1 MTNKKFKKAAMAL
14 ALTACVAAAPLTAN
28 AESSENAVD
37 AQVPAAVD
45 HAGTDT
51 AADAPEAEAPEKKSP
66 PLVTISSETTE
77 AAAPVENQE
86 GDRAEGMLEDRET
99 EDKKITTDVVY
110 DERDITYNE
119 DGTPKTEDASGKVV
133 QKEEDKTPEEPGESE
148 TPKAPEEPG
157 ESETPKAPTEIS
169 SDETITDIVGDAGK
183 EIGTATKK
191 ETTEQETT
199 ITPTGPDSEELVDST
214 VNEDGSV
221 TNRYETSHTADKT
234 TTNTTTG
241 TVTADTKEI
250 FVTDGKGVDLKQEL
264 GKDYQEKLKWDT
276 VDGTSFNGY
285 TVGSMEEDG
294 DRQTYTLTKH
304 TEDTDLEM
312 TGEDIAKLIEAD
324 YTKTENEDGSY
335 TLTKTIKTA
344 AGEQTVYIK
353 VTGNKASKIVDTVL
367 TVDVK
372 KGEHT
377 ETGEVKQDEVKLPN
391 ATDSGLTFKDKDGN
405 DIDVDLNELLKNEK
419 TETVNE
425 NGDKVI
431 TVKDGNKTYEIVYHE
446 TNEYTDAQVKDIG
459 ADKLADLLNSNPA
472 NGTFTVKNGKVCKVV
487 NGEACEI
494 SYDDATK
501 LLKKV
506 QISVTMTDADNQL
519 SKDNGTLEDAKL
531 RAKKDALQKALAEAI
546 YACTGTTVDPS
557 SLSITDEDVSLPEGV
572 DNVVAN
578 RDKLKRTYI
587 YTASDGKQYTFT
599 YKFAY
604 DDTRNNITGFG
615 DDVMKVGYFTGGIH
629 VKSEEDV
636 EAADGKTDHKRAL
649 IESGIFVSGDATA
662 ETNGAYTT
670 ITKDSPLY
678 GLGVDFKTAPKNA
691 VAGSIKSD
699 DTGRIIEYQ
708 TTDGKTIKL
717 SYESVEVPDSN
728 LPSYAPVDG
737 KTNINSKS
745 FTRVTWEAWDLGEI
759 RNEEQADDQW
769 TISSGKDESGGLTY
783 TIVDKKNNVTYDDLI
798 RVGSNRFTKTVEKDG
813 VKTTYTITVEPGN
826 LGEDMT
832 LDKLAERYGVD
843 GTAITVKDGV
853 ASFTRD
859 GKQYQVGYGSQLKIE
874 TVLTTEGTVTT
885 DADQAELLEKI
896 QQMQKD
902 LQDGE
907 ILDVGGYQV
916 TISTS
921 KDEIIEILHK
931 VGETTDF
938 TRLTREELKALLEK
952 EKAEADA
959 AGKSY
964 TGDMDVSHPEYSNK
978 NLYGKPDT
986 GIFATKKKE
995 YLSYDGNYIQHL
1007 ELNATTKAD
1016 LLKDAD
1022 GNVSQT
1028 DCVLVDKK
1036 LEYSDDLDK
1045 LIDSQG
1051 TSVVNL
1057 QDKIGYDI
1065 PMDRYEYAR
1074 TSFSDG
1080 DKLNWNVRNNHPT
1093 ASTYYKVTG
1102 TVAYNQYKPED
1113 GKTKFTQEEA
1123 EALLKKLQEE
1133 GYADASIVAFYS
1145 TEHSHMQTD
1154 ENATYRIYLNKSKLT
1169 SYGYLS
1175 YDSNTCTNAHNWNQ
1189 PMYGLSNRVFN
1200 PDAYCGGYDLGL
1212 TGFRQVDDKTFVA
1225 QGKKTITVSRI
1236 LPATT
1241 LTNNHLTI
1249 TDSAQKADTGSGVS
1263 GRYNYTTTV
1272 SGSRVNYSALGTAT
1286 HETWKEAAQQTTERT
1301 GEQGDGTLSYTYRS
1315 TQDASVDAESAHKE
1329 ETVVRH
1335 GTADYE
1341 YTYTAS
1347 KDEVEITTDSRTETT
1362 TPETPETPDTPVSPE
1377 DPTTPPVQDA
1387 TPDAPAET
1395 PVTPENPADSPVQ
1408 DATPDAAPAAAA
1420 TATRLPQTGVNWIAA
1435 LAMSLSGLT
1444 LMAAG
1449 AFTSLFRK
1457 SKH

>member
-14 ALTACVAAAPLTAN
+14 ALTACVAATPLAAN
-28 AESSENAVD
+28 AETPENAVP
-37 AQVPAAVD
+37 VENKERS
-45 HAGTDT
+45 
-51 AADAPEAEAPEKKSP
+51 EAETPAQQA
-66 PLVTISSETTE
+66 SESANT
-77 AAAPVENQE
+77 APVENQE
-86 GDRAEGMLEDRET
+86 HKNAEGILEDRET
-99 EDKKITTDVVY
+99 EDKKITTDVEY
-110 DERDITYNE
+110 TDREFTYNE
-119 DGTPKTEDASGKVV
+119 DGTVKSEESSGPIV
-133 QKEEDKTPEEPGESE
+133 QKEMDKSTEAASGETAGEGKDSEGSAETPEAGETTE
-148 TPKAPEEPG
+148 EGKGIKAPDADISEPV
-157 ESETPKAPTEIS
+157 K
-169 SDETITDIVGDAGK
+169 DAEGK
-183 EIGTATKK
+183 IIGTASK
-191 ETTEQETT
+191 EERTEQETT
-199 ITPTGPDSEELVDST
+199 ITPTSPDSEKLVDST
-214 VNEDGSV
+214 VNPDGSV
-221 TNRYETSHTADKT
+221 TNRYETSHAADKT

-250 FVTDGKGVDLKQEL
+250 FVTDGKEVDLKQEL

-312 TGEDIAKLIEAD
+312 TGEDLAKLLEAD
-324 YTKTENEDGSY
+324 YTKTENDDGSY
-335 TLTKTIKTA
+335 TLTKSIRTS
-344 AGEQTVYIK
+344 AGEQTVYIT
-353 VTGNKASKIVDTVL
+353 VTGNKATRTVDTTL
-367 TVDVK
+367 KVDVK
-372 KGEHT
+372 KSEHT
-377 ETGEVKQDEVKLPN
+377 GSAEVKQDDVTLPN
-391 ATDSGLTFKDKDGN
+391 KTDKTLTFTDKDN
-405 DIDVDLNELLKNEK
+405 NTFSVDLDELLQKQDK
-419 TETVNE
+419 TESTNAA
-425 NGDKVI
+425 GDKVI
-431 TVKDGNKTYEIVYHE
+431 TVKDGSKTYEIVYHE
-446 TNEYTDAQVKDIG
+446 TSEYADAQVKDMS
-459 ADKLADLLNSNPA
+459 ADELAKLLNSNPG
-472 NGTFTVKNGKVCKVV
+472 NGTFTVKDGKVCKVV

-494 SYDDATK
+494 SYDDASQ

-519 SKDNGTLEDAKL
+519 SKDNGTLEDAEL
-531 RAKKDALQKALAEAI
+531 RAKKAALQKALAEAI
-546 YACTGTTVDPS
+546 EACTGTKVDPA
-557 SLSITDEDVSLPEGV
+557 SLTLTDEDVSFPKE
-572 DNVVAN
+572 NISAN
-578 RDKLKRTYI
+578 KDVLNRTYV
-587 YTASDGKQYTFT
+587 YTASDGKKYTFT
-599 YKFAY
+599 YNFVYNDKPSSVSGAGY
-604 DDTRNNITGFG
+604 KGA
-615 DDVMKVGYFTGGIH
+615 GYFMDGIH
-629 VKSEEDV
+629 VGTEEIVAD
-636 EAADGKTDHKRAL
+636 ADGKTDHKSTL
-649 IESGIFVSGDATA
+649 IESGVFVSGNATTDA
-662 ETNGAYTT
+662 NGAYTT

-691 VAGSIKSD
+691 VAGSIKYD

-708 TTDGKTIKL
+708 TIDGKTIKL
-717 SYESVEVPDSN
+717 SYESVKVPDSN

-737 KTNINSKS
+737 KTNINSQS

-798 RVGSNRFTKTVEKDG
+798 RVGSNSYTKTVTDENG

-826 LGEDMT
+826 LDEDMT
-832 LDKLAERYGVD
+832 LAKLAERYGVEAA
-843 GTAITVKDGV
+843 AITVKDGV
-853 ASFTRD
+853 ASFTKD

-978 NLYGKPDT
+978 NLYGRPDT

-1093 ASTYYKVTG
+1093 ASTYYKVSG
-1102 TVAYNQYKPED
+1102 TVAYNQYKLED
-1113 GKTKFTQEEA
+1113 GTSELTKEQA
-1123 EALLKKLQEE
+1123 EALLKQLQAE
-1133 GYADASIVAFYS
+1133 GYADASIVTFYT
-1145 TEHSHMQTD
+1145 TEHEHQQT
-1154 ENATYRIYLNKSKLT
+1154 ERNASYRIYLNKSELI

-1189 PMYGLSNRVFN
+1189 AMYGLSKNKYFN
-1200 PDAYCGGYDLGL
+1200 SDAYCGGYDLGL
-1212 TGFRQVDDKTFVA
+1212 TGFRQVEDGTFVA

-1301 GEQGDGTLSYTYRS
+1301 GEQVDGTLSYTYRS

-1377 DPTTPPVQDA
+1377 GPTTPPVQDA
-1387 TPDAPAET
+1387 TPDDAET
-1395 PVTPENPADSPVQ
+1395 PVTPENPANPSVQ
-1408 DATPDAAPAAAA
+1408 DATPDTVAA
-1420 TATRLPQTGVNWIAA
+1420 LPKTGVNWTAA
-1435 LAMSLSGLT
+1435 LAMALSGMALT
-1444 LMAAG
+1444 VAG
-1449 AFTSLFRK
+1449 AFTSLFAK

>member
-14 ALTACVAAAPLTAN
+14 ALTACVAATPLAAN
-28 AESSENAVD
+28 AETPENAVP
-37 AQVPAAVD
+37 VENKERS
-45 HAGTDT
+45 
-51 AADAPEAEAPEKKSP
+51 EAETPAQQA
-66 PLVTISSETTE
+66 SESANT
-77 AAAPVENQE
+77 APVENQE
-86 GDRAEGMLEDRET
+86 HENAEGILEDRET
-99 EDKKITTDVVY
+99 EDKKITTDVEY
-110 DERDITYNE
+110 TDREFTYNE
-119 DGTPKTEDASGKVV
+119 DGTVKSEESSGDIV
-133 QKEEDKTPEEPGESE
+133 QKEMDKSTEAASGETTEEGKGIEAPDADISE
-148 TPKAPEEPG
+148 PVK
-157 ESETPKAPTEIS
+157 
-169 SDETITDIVGDAGK
+169 DAEGK
-183 EIGTATKK
+183 VIGTASK
-191 ETTEQETT
+191 EERTEQETT
-199 ITPTGPDSEELVDST
+199 ITPTSPDSEKLVDST
-214 VNEDGSV
+214 VNPDGSV

-250 FVTDGKGVDLKQEL
+250 FVTDGKEVDLKQEL

-304 TEDTDLEM
+304 TEDTNLEM
-312 TGEDIAKLIEAD
+312 TGEDLAKLLEAD
-324 YTKTENEDGSY
+324 YTKTENDDGSY
-335 TLTKTIKTA
+335 TLTKSIRTS
-344 AGEQTVYIK
+344 AGEQTVYIT
-353 VTGNKASKIVDTVL
+353 VTGNKATRTVDTTL
-367 TVDVK
+367 KVDVK
-372 KGEHT
+372 KSEHT
-377 ETGEVKQDEVKLPN
+377 GSAEVKQDDVMLPN
-391 ATDSGLTFKDKDGN
+391 KTDKTLTFTDKN
-405 DIDVDLNELLKNEK
+405 SNTFHVDLDGLLQNPDK
-419 TETVNE
+419 TESTNAA
-425 NGDKVI
+425 GDKVI
-431 TVKDGNKTYEIVYHE
+431 TVKDGSKTYEIIYHE
-446 TNEYTDAQVKDIG
+446 TNEYTDAQVKDLS
-459 ADKLADLLNSNPA
+459 ADELAGLLNSNSA
-472 NGTFTVKNGKVCKVV
+472 NGEFIVKDGKVCKVV

-494 SYDDATK
+494 SYDDASQ

-519 SKDNGTLEDAKL
+519 SKDNGTLEDAEL
-531 RAKKDALQKALAEAI
+531 RAKKAALQKALADAI
-546 YACTGTTVDPS
+546 EACTGTKVDPA
-557 SLSITDEDVSLPEGV
+557 SLTLTDEDVSFPKE
-572 DNVVAN
+572 NISAN
-578 RDKLKRTYI
+578 KDVLNRTYV
-587 YTASDGKQYTFT
+587 YTASDGKKYTFT
-599 YKFAY
+599 YNFVYNDKPSSVSGAGY
-604 DDTRNNITGFG
+604 KGA
-615 DDVMKVGYFTGGIH
+615 GYFMDGIH
-629 VKSEEDV
+629 VGTEEIVAD
-636 EAADGKTDHKRAL
+636 ADGKTDHKSTL
-649 IESGIFVSGDATA
+649 IESGVFVSGNATTDA
-662 ETNGAYTT
+662 NGAYTT

-691 VAGSIKSD
+691 VAGSIKYD

-769 TISSGKDESGGLTY
+769 TISSGKDESGSLTY

-798 RVGSNRFTKTVEKDG
+798 RVGSNSYTKTVTDENG
-813 VKTTYTITVEPGN
+813 VKTTYTVTVEPGS
-826 LGEDMT
+826 LSESRALT
-832 LDKLAERYGVD
+832 ELAERYGVD
-843 GTAITVKDGV
+843 AAAITVKDGV

-885 DADQAELLEKI
+885 DADQADLLEKI

-952 EKAEADA
+952 EKSEADA

-1093 ASTYYKVTG
+1093 ASTYYKVSG
-1102 TVAYNQYKPED
+1102 TVAYNQYKPAD
-1113 GKTKFTQEEA
+1113 GTSDLTKEQA
-1123 EALLKKLQEE
+1123 EALLKQLQAE
-1133 GYADASIVAFYS
+1133 GYADASIVTFYT
-1145 TEHSHMQTD
+1145 TEHEHQQT
-1154 ENATYRIYLNKSKLT
+1154 ERNASYRIYLNKSELI

-1189 PMYGLSNRVFN
+1189 AMYGLSNKYFN

-1212 TGFRQVDDKTFVA
+1212 TGFRQVEDGTFVA

-1362 TPETPETPDTPVSPE
+1362 TPETPDTPDTPVSPE
-1377 DPTTPPVQDA
+1377 GPTTPPVQDA
-1387 TPDAPAET
+1387 TPDDAEM
-1395 PVTPENPADSPVQ
+1395 PVTPENPANPSVQ
-1408 DATPDAAPAAAA
+1408 DATPDTVAA
-1420 TATRLPQTGVNWIAA
+1420 LPKTGVNWFTA
-1435 LAMSLSGLT
+1435 LAMALSGMALT
-1444 LMAAG
+1444 VAG
-1449 AFTSLFRK
+1449 AFTSLFAK

>member
-14 ALTACVAAAPLTAN
+14 ALTACVAVTPLAAN
-28 AESSENAVD
+28 AETPENAVP
-37 AQVPAAVD
+37 VENKERS
-45 HAGTDT
+45 
-51 AADAPEAEAPEKKSP
+51 EAETPTQQA
-66 PLVTISSETTE
+66 SESANT
-77 AAAPVENQE
+77 APVENQE
-86 GDRAEGMLEDRET
+86 HENAEGILEDRET
-99 EDKKITTDVVY
+99 EDKKITTDVEY
-110 DERDITYNE
+110 TDREFTYNE
-119 DGTPKTEDASGKVV
+119 DGTVKSEESSGDIV
-133 QKEEDKTPEEPGESE
+133 QKEMDKSTEAASGETTEEGKGI
-148 TPKAPEEPG
+148 KAPDADISEPV
-157 ESETPKAPTEIS
+157 K
-169 SDETITDIVGDAGK
+169 DAEGK
-183 EIGTATKK
+183 IIGTASK
-191 ETTEQETT
+191 EERTEQETT
-199 ITPTGPDSEELVDST
+199 ITPTSPDSEKLVDST
-214 VNEDGSV
+214 VNPDGSV

-250 FVTDGKGVDLKQEL
+250 FVTDGKEVDLKQEL
-264 GKDYQEKLKWDT
+264 GEDYQEKLKWDT

-312 TGEDIAKLIEAD
+312 TGEDLAKLLEAD
-324 YTKTENEDGSY
+324 YTKTENDDGSY
-335 TLTKTIKTA
+335 TLTKSIRTS
-344 AGEQTVYIK
+344 AGEQTVYIT
-353 VTGNKASKIVDTVL
+353 VTGNKATRTVDTTL
-367 TVDVK
+367 KVDVK
-372 KGEHT
+372 KGEHSGT
-377 ETGEVKQDEVKLPN
+377 ADVKQDDVTLPN
-391 ATDSGLTFKDKDGN
+391 KTDKTLTFTDKN
-405 DIDVDLNELLKNEK
+405 SNTFNVDLDELLQKPDK
-419 TETVNE
+419 TESTNAA
-425 NGDKVI
+425 GDKVI
-431 TVKDGNKTYEIVYHE
+431 TVKDGSKTYEIIYHE
-446 TNEYTDAQVKDIG
+446 TNEYTDAQVKDLS
-459 ADKLADLLNSNPA
+459 ADELAGLLNSNSA
-472 NGTFTVKNGKVCKVV
+472 NGEFIVKDGKVCKVV

-494 SYDDATK
+494 SYDDATQ

-519 SKDNGTLEDAKL
+519 SKDNGTLEDAEL
-531 RAKKDALQKALAEAI
+531 RAKKAALQKALADAI
-546 YACTGTTVDPS
+546 EACTGTKVDPS
-557 SLSITDEDVSLPEGV
+557 SLNITDEDVSLPEGV
-572 DNVVAN
+572 ENVFKN
-578 RDKLKRTYI
+578 KDMLKRTYI

-599 YKFAY
+599 YNFVYNDKPSSVSGAGY
-604 DDTRNNITGFG
+604 KGA
-615 DDVMKVGYFTGGIH
+615 GYFMDGIH
-629 VKSEEDV
+629 VGTEEIVAD
-636 EAADGKTDHKRAL
+636 ADGKTDHKSTL
-649 IESGIFVSGDATA
+649 IESGVFVSGNATTDA
-662 ETNGAYTT
+662 NGAYTT

-691 VAGSIKSD
+691 VAGSIKYD

-717 SYESVEVPDSN
+717 SYESVKVPDSN

-737 KTNINSKS
+737 KTNINSQS

-798 RVGSNRFTKTVEKDG
+798 RVGSNSYTKTVTDENG

-826 LGEDMT
+826 LDEDMT
-832 LDKLAERYGVD
+832 LAKLAERYGVEAA
-843 GTAITVKDGV
+843 AITVKDGV
-853 ASFTRD
+853 ASFTKD

-978 NLYGKPDT
+978 NLYGRPDT

-1093 ASTYYKVTG
+1093 ASTYYKVSG
-1102 TVAYNQYKPED
+1102 TVAYNQYKLED
-1113 GKTKFTQEEA
+1113 GTSELTKEQA
-1123 EALLKKLQEE
+1123 EALLKQLQAE
-1133 GYADASIVAFYS
+1133 GYADASIVTFYT
-1145 TEHSHMQTD
+1145 TEHEHQQT
-1154 ENATYRIYLNKSKLT
+1154 ERNASYRIYLNKSELI

-1189 PMYGLSNRVFN
+1189 AMYGLSKNKYFN
-1200 PDAYCGGYDLGL
+1200 SDAYCGGYDLGL
-1212 TGFRQVDDKTFVA
+1212 TGFRQVEDGTFVA

-1301 GEQGDGTLSYTYRS
+1301 GEQVDGTLSYTYRS

-1377 DPTTPPVQDA
+1377 GPTTPPVQDA
-1387 TPDAPAET
+1387 TPDDAET
-1395 PVTPENPADSPVQ
+1395 PVTPENPANPSVQ
-1408 DATPDAAPAAAA
+1408 DATPDTVAA
-1420 TATRLPQTGVNWIAA
+1420 LPKTGVNWTAA
-1435 LAMSLSGLT
+1435 LAMALSGMALT
-1444 LMAAG
+1444 VAG
-1449 AFTSLFRK
+1449 AFTSLFAK

>member
-14 ALTACVAAAPLTAN
+14 ALTACVAATPLAAN
-28 AESSENAVD
+28 AETPENAVP
-37 AQVPAAVD
+37 VENKERS
-45 HAGTDT
+45 
-51 AADAPEAEAPEKKSP
+51 EAETPAQQA
-66 PLVTISSETTE
+66 SESANT
-77 AAAPVENQE
+77 APVENQE
-86 GDRAEGMLEDRET
+86 HENAEGILEDRET
-99 EDKKITTDVVY
+99 EDKKITTDVEY
-110 DERDITYNE
+110 TDREFTYNE
-119 DGTPKTEDASGKVV
+119 DGTVKSEESSGDIV
-133 QKEEDKTPEEPGESE
+133 QKEMDKSTEAASGETAGEGKDSEGSAETPEAGETTEEGKGIDAPDADISEPV
-148 TPKAPEEPG
+148 K
-157 ESETPKAPTEIS
+157 
-169 SDETITDIVGDAGK
+169 DAEGK
-183 EIGTATKK
+183 IIGTASK
-191 ETTEQETT
+191 EERTEQETT
-199 ITPTGPDSEELVDST
+199 ITPTSPDSEKLVDST
-214 VNEDGSV
+214 VNPDGSV

-241 TVTADTKEI
+241 TVTADTKET
-250 FVTDGKGVDLKQEL
+250 FVTDGKEVDLKQEL
-264 GKDYQEKLKWDT
+264 GEDYQEKLKWDT
-276 VDGTSFNGY
+276 VDGTSFNDY

-312 TGEDIAKLIEAD
+312 TGEDLAKLLEAD
-324 YTKTENEDGSY
+324 YTKTENDDGSY
-335 TLTKTIKTA
+335 TLTKSIRTS
-344 AGEQTVYIK
+344 AGEQTVYIT
-353 VTGNKASKIVDTVL
+353 VTGNKATRTVDTTL
-367 TVDVK
+367 KVDVK
-372 KGEHT
+372 KSEHT
-377 ETGEVKQDEVKLPN
+377 GSAEVKQDDVMLPN
-391 ATDSGLTFKDKDGN
+391 KTDKTLAFTDKNSNTFH
-405 DIDVDLNELLKNEK
+405 VDLDELLQKPDK
-419 TETVNE
+419 TESTNAA
-425 NGDKVI
+425 GDKVI
-431 TVKDGNKTYEIVYHE
+431 TVKDGSKTYEIIYHE
-446 TNEYTDAQVKDIG
+446 TNEYTDAQVKDLS
-459 ADKLADLLNSNPA
+459 ADELAGLLNSNSA
-472 NGTFTVKNGKVCKVV
+472 NGEFIAKDGKVCKVV

-494 SYDDATK
+494 SYNDATK

-557 SLSITDEDVSLPEGV
+557 SLPITDEDVSLPEGV

-578 RDKLKRTYI
+578 RDKLKRTYT

-649 IESGIFVSGDATA
+649 IESGIFVSGNATTDA
-662 ETNGAYTT
+662 NGAYTT

-691 VAGSIKSD
+691 VAGSIKYD

-798 RVGSNRFTKTVEKDG
+798 RVGSNSYTKTVTDENG
-813 VKTTYTITVEPGN
+813 VKTTYTVTVEPGS
-826 LGEDMT
+826 LSESRALT
-832 LDKLAERYGVD
+832 ELAERYGVD
-843 GTAITVKDGV
+843 AAAITVKDGV

-1093 ASTYYKVTG
+1093 ASTYYKVSG
-1102 TVAYNQYKPED
+1102 TVAYNQYKPAD
-1113 GKTKFTQEEA
+1113 GTSDLTKEQA
-1123 EALLKKLQEE
+1123 EALLKQLQAE
-1133 GYADASIVAFYS
+1133 GYADASIVTFYT
-1145 TEHSHMQTD
+1145 TEHEHQQT
-1154 ENATYRIYLNKSKLT
+1154 ERNASYRIYLNKSELI

-1189 PMYGLSNRVFN
+1189 AMYGLSNKYFN

-1212 TGFRQVDDKTFVA
+1212 TGFRQVEDGTFVA

-1362 TPETPETPDTPVSPE
+1362 TPETPDTPDTPDTPVSPE
-1377 DPTTPPVQDA
+1377 GPTTPPVQDV
-1387 TPDAPAET
+1387 TPDEAET
-1395 PVTPENPADSPVQ
+1395 PVNPENPANPSVQ
-1408 DATPDAAPAAAA
+1408 DATPDSTVAA
-1420 TATRLPQTGVNWIAA
+1420 LPKTGVNWFTA
-1435 LAMSLSGLT
+1435 LAMALSGMALT
-1444 LMAAG
+1444 VAG
-1449 AFTSLFRK
+1449 AFTSLFAK

>member
-14 ALTACVAAAPLTAN
+14 ALTACVAATPLAAN
-28 AESSENAVD
+28 AETPENAVP
-37 AQVPAAVD
+37 VENKESS
-45 HAGTDT
+45 
-51 AADAPEAEAPEKKSP
+51 EAETPAQQA
-66 PLVTISSETTE
+66 SESANT
-77 AAAPVENQE
+77 APVENQE
-86 GDRAEGMLEDRET
+86 HENAEGILEDRET
-99 EDKKITTDVVY
+99 EDKKITTDVEY
-110 DERDITYNE
+110 TDREFTYNE
-119 DGTPKTEDASGKVV
+119 DGTVKSEESSGDIV
-133 QKEEDKTPEEPGESE
+133 QKEMDKSTEAASGETAGEGKDSEGSAKTPEAGETTEEGKGIEAPDADISEPV
-148 TPKAPEEPG
+148 K
-157 ESETPKAPTEIS
+157 
-169 SDETITDIVGDAGK
+169 DAEGK
-183 EIGTATKK
+183 IIGTASK
-191 ETTEQETT
+191 EERTEQETT
-199 ITPTGPDSEELVDST
+199 ITPTSPDSEKLVDST
-214 VNEDGSV
+214 VNPDGSV

-312 TGEDIAKLIEAD
+312 TGEDLAKLLEAD
-324 YTKTENEDGSY
+324 YTKTENDDGSY
-335 TLTKTIKTA
+335 TLTKSIRTS
-344 AGEQTVYIK
+344 AGEQTVYIT
-353 VTGNKASKIVDTVL
+353 VTGNKATRTVDTTL
-367 TVDVK
+367 KVDVK
-372 KGEHT
+372 KSEHT
-377 ETGEVKQDEVKLPN
+377 GSAEVKQDDVMLPN
-391 ATDSGLTFKDKDGN
+391 KTDKTLAFTDKNSNTFH
-405 DIDVDLNELLKNEK
+405 VDLDELLQNPAK
-419 TETVNE
+419 TESTNAA
-425 NGDKVI
+425 GDKVI
-431 TVKDGNKTYEIVYHE
+431 TVKDGSKTYEIIYHE
-446 TNEYTDAQVKDIG
+446 TNEYTDAQVKDLS
-459 ADKLADLLNSNPA
+459 ADELAGLLNSNSA
-472 NGTFTVKNGKVCKVV
+472 NGEFIAKDGKVCKVV

-494 SYDDATK
+494 SYNDATK

-557 SLSITDEDVSLPEGV
+557 SLNITDEDISLPEGV

-578 RDKLKRTYI
+578 RDKLKRTYT

-615 DDVMKVGYFTGGIH
+615 DDVMKAGYFTGGIH
-629 VKSEEDV
+629 VKPEEDV

-649 IESGIFVSGDATA
+649 IESGIFVSGNATTDA
-662 ETNGAYTT
+662 NGAYTT

-691 VAGSIKSD
+691 VAGSIKYD

-798 RVGSNRFTKTVEKDG
+798 RVGSNSYTKTVTDENG
-813 VKTTYTITVEPGN
+813 VKTTYTVTVEPGS
-826 LGEDMT
+826 LSESRALT
-832 LDKLAERYGVD
+832 ELAERYGVD
-843 GTAITVKDGV
+843 AAAITVKDGV
-853 ASFTRD
+853 ASFTKD

-1093 ASTYYKVTG
+1093 ASTYYKVSG
-1102 TVAYNQYKPED
+1102 TVAYNQYKPAD
-1113 GKTKFTQEEA
+1113 GTSDLTKEQA
-1123 EALLKKLQEE
+1123 EALLEQLRAE
-1133 GYADASIVAFYS
+1133 GYADASIVTFYT
-1145 TEHSHMQTD
+1145 TEHEHQQT
-1154 ENATYRIYLNKSKLT
+1154 ERNASYRIYLNKSELI

-1189 PMYGLSNRVFN
+1189 AMYGLSNKYFN

-1212 TGFRQVDDKTFVA
+1212 TGFRQVEDGTFVA

-1362 TPETPETPDTPVSPE
+1362 TPETPDTPDPDTPDTPVSPE

-1387 TPDAPAET
+1387 TPDDAET
-1395 PVTPENPADSPVQ
+1395 PVNPENPANPPVQ
-1408 DATPDAAPAAAA
+1408 DATPDSTVAA
-1420 TATRLPQTGVNWIAA
+1420 LPKTGVNWFTA
-1435 LAMSLSGLT
+1435 LAMALSGMALT
-1444 LMAAG
+1444 VAG
-1449 AFTSLFRK
+1449 AFTSLFAK

>member
-14 ALTACVAAAPLTAN
+14 ALTACVAATPLAAN
-28 AESSENAVD
+28 AETPENAVP
-37 AQVPAAVD
+37 VENKERS
-45 HAGTDT
+45 
-51 AADAPEAEAPEKKSP
+51 EAETPAQQASKSAN
-66 PLVTISSETTE
+66 T
-77 AAAPVENQE
+77 APVENQE
-86 GDRAEGMLEDRET
+86 HKNAEGILEDRET
-99 EDKKITTDVVY
+99 EDKKITTDVEY
-110 DERDITYNE
+110 TDREFTYNE
-119 DGTPKTEDASGKVV
+119 DGTVKSEESSGPIV
-133 QKEEDKTPEEPGESE
+133 QKEMDKSTEAASGETAGEGKDSEGFAKTPEAGETTEEGKGIEAPDADISEPV
-148 TPKAPEEPG
+148 K
-157 ESETPKAPTEIS
+157 
-169 SDETITDIVGDAGK
+169 DAEGK
-183 EIGTATKK
+183 IIGTASK
-191 ETTEQETT
+191 EERTEQETT
-199 ITPTGPDSEELVDST
+199 ITPTSPDSEKLVDST
-214 VNEDGSV
+214 VNPDGSV

-250 FVTDGKGVDLKQEL
+250 FVTDGKEVDLKQEL

-304 TEDTDLEM
+304 TKDTDLEM
-312 TGEDIAKLIEAD
+312 TGEDLAKLLEAD
-324 YTKTENEDGSY
+324 YTKTENDDGSY
-335 TLTKTIKTA
+335 TLTKSIRTS
-344 AGEQTVYIK
+344 AGEQTVYIT
-353 VTGNKASKIVDTVL
+353 VTGNKATRTVDTTL
-367 TVDVK
+367 KVDVK
-372 KGEHT
+372 KSEHSGT
-377 ETGEVKQDEVKLPN
+377 ADVKQDDVTLPN
-391 ATDSGLTFKDKDGN
+391 KTDKTLTFTDKDN
-405 DIDVDLNELLKNEK
+405 NTFSVDLDELLQKQDK
-419 TETVNE
+419 TESTNAA
-425 NGDKVI
+425 GDKVI
-431 TVKDGNKTYEIVYHE
+431 TVKDGSKTYEIVYHE
-446 TNEYTDAQVKDIG
+446 TSEYADAQVKDMS
-459 ADKLADLLNSNPA
+459 ADELAKLLNSNPG
-472 NGTFTVKNGKVCKVV
+472 NGTFTVKDGKVCKVV

-494 SYDDATK
+494 SYDDASQ

-519 SKDNGTLEDAKL
+519 SKDNGTLEDAEL
-531 RAKKDALQKALAEAI
+531 RAKKAALQKALADAI
-546 YACTGTTVDPS
+546 EACTGTKVDPA
-557 SLSITDEDVSLPEGV
+557 SLTLTDEDVSFPKE
-572 DNVVAN
+572 NISAN
-578 RDKLKRTYI
+578 KDVLNRTYV
-587 YTASDGKQYTFT
+587 YTASDGKKYTFT
-599 YKFAY
+599 YNFVYNDKPSSVSGAGY
-604 DDTRNNITGFG
+604 KGA
-615 DDVMKVGYFTGGIH
+615 GYFMDGIH
-629 VKSEEDV
+629 VGTEEIVAD
-636 EAADGKTDHKRAL
+636 ADGKTDHKSTL
-649 IESGIFVSGDATA
+649 IESGVFVSGNATTDA
-662 ETNGAYTT
+662 NGAYTT
-670 ITKDSPLY
+670 INKDSPLY

-691 VAGSIKSD
+691 VAGSIKYD

-798 RVGSNRFTKTVEKDG
+798 RVGSNSYTKTVTDENG

-826 LGEDMT
+826 LDEDMT
-832 LDKLAERYGVD
+832 LAKLAERYGVEAA
-843 GTAITVKDGV
+843 AITVKDGV
-853 ASFTRD
+853 ASFTKD

-978 NLYGKPDT
+978 NLYGRPDT

-1093 ASTYYKVTG
+1093 ASTYYKVSG
-1102 TVAYNQYKPED
+1102 TVAYNQYKLED
-1113 GKTKFTQEEA
+1113 GTSELTKEQA
-1123 EALLKKLQEE
+1123 EALLKQLQAE
-1133 GYADASIVAFYS
+1133 GYADASIVTFYT
-1145 TEHSHMQTD
+1145 TEHEHQQT
-1154 ENATYRIYLNKSKLT
+1154 ERNASYRIYLNKSELI

-1189 PMYGLSNRVFN
+1189 AMYGLSKNKYFN
-1200 PDAYCGGYDLGL
+1200 SDAYCGGYDLGL
-1212 TGFRQVDDKTFVA
+1212 TGFRQVEDGTFVA

-1301 GEQGDGTLSYTYRS
+1301 GEQVDGTLSYTYRS

-1377 DPTTPPVQDA
+1377 GPTTPPVQDA
-1387 TPDAPAET
+1387 TPDDAET
-1395 PVTPENPADSPVQ
+1395 PVTPENPANPSVQ
-1408 DATPDAAPAAAA
+1408 DATPDTVAA
-1420 TATRLPQTGVNWIAA
+1420 LPKTGVNWTAA
-1435 LAMSLSGLT
+1435 LAMALSGMALT
-1444 LMAAG
+1444 VAG
-1449 AFTSLFRK
+1449 AFTSLFAK

>member
-14 ALTACVAAAPLTAN
+14 ALTACVAATPLAAN
-28 AESSENAVD
+28 AETPENAVP
-37 AQVPAAVD
+37 VENKERS
-45 HAGTDT
+45 
-51 AADAPEAEAPEKKSP
+51 EAETPAQQA
-66 PLVTISSETTE
+66 SESANT
-77 AAAPVENQE
+77 APVENQE
-86 GDRAEGMLEDRET
+86 HENAEGILEDRET
-99 EDKKITTDVVY
+99 EDKKITTDVEY
-110 DERDITYNE
+110 TDREFTYNE
-119 DGTPKTEDASGKVV
+119 DGTVKSEESSGDIV
-133 QKEEDKTPEEPGESE
+133 QKEMDKSTEAASGETAGEGKDSEGSAETPEAGETTEEGKGIEAPDADISEPV
-148 TPKAPEEPG
+148 K
-157 ESETPKAPTEIS
+157 
-169 SDETITDIVGDAGK
+169 DAEGK
-183 EIGTATKK
+183 IIGTASK
-191 ETTEQETT
+191 EERTEQETT
-199 ITPTGPDSEELVDST
+199 ITPTSPDSEKLVDST
-214 VNEDGSV
+214 VNPDGSV

-285 TVGSMEEDG
+285 TVGSMEEAG

-312 TGEDIAKLIEAD
+312 TGEDLAKLLEAD
-324 YTKTENEDGSY
+324 YTKTENDDGSY
-335 TLTKTIKTA
+335 TLTKSIRTS
-344 AGEQTVYIK
+344 AGEQTVYIT
-353 VTGNKASKIVDTVL
+353 VTGNKATRTVDTTL
-367 TVDVK
+367 KVDVK
-372 KGEHT
+372 KSEHT
-377 ETGEVKQDEVKLPN
+377 GSAEVKQDDVMLPN
-391 ATDSGLTFKDKDGN
+391 KTDKTLAFTDKNSNTFH
-405 DIDVDLNELLKNEK
+405 VDLDELLQKPDK
-419 TETVNE
+419 TESTNAA
-425 NGDKVI
+425 GDKVI
-431 TVKDGNKTYEIVYHE
+431 TVKDGSKTYEIIYHE
-446 TNEYTDAQVKDIG
+446 TNEYTDAQVKDLS
-459 ADKLADLLNSNPA
+459 ADELAGLLNSNSA
-472 NGTFTVKNGKVCKVV
+472 NGEFIAKDGKVCKVV
-487 NGEACEI
+487 NGETCEI
-494 SYDDATK
+494 SYNDATK
-501 LLKKV
+501 LLKKI

-557 SLSITDEDVSLPEGV
+557 SLPITDEDVSLPEGV
-572 DNVVAN
+572 DNVSAN
-578 RDKLKRTYI
+578 KDKLKRTYT

-649 IESGIFVSGDATA
+649 IESGIFVSGDATTDA
-662 ETNGAYTT
+662 NGAYTT

-691 VAGSIKSD
+691 VAGSIKYD

-708 TTDGKTIKL
+708 TTNGKTIKL

-759 RNEEQADDQW
+759 HNEEQADDQW
-769 TISSGKDESGGLTY
+769 TLSSDKDESGSLTY
-783 TIVDKKNNVTYDDLI
+783 TIVDKKNNVTYDDLV
-798 RVGSNRFTKTVEKDG
+798 RVGSNSYTKTVTDENG

-826 LGEDMT
+826 LGEDMA
-832 LDKLAERYGVD
+832 LAKLAERYGVD
-843 GTAITVKDGV
+843 RTAITVKDGV
-853 ASFTRD
+853 ASFTKD

-1093 ASTYYKVTG
+1093 ASTYYKVSG
-1102 TVAYNQYKPED
+1102 TVAYNQYKPAD
-1113 GKTKFTQEEA
+1113 GTSDLTKEQA
-1123 EALLKKLQEE
+1123 EALLKQLQAE
-1133 GYADASIVAFYS
+1133 GYADASIVTFYT
-1145 TEHSHMQTD
+1145 TEHEHQQT
-1154 ENATYRIYLNKSKLT
+1154 ERNASYRIYLNKSELI

-1189 PMYGLSNRVFN
+1189 AMYGLSNKYFN

-1212 TGFRQVDDKTFVA
+1212 TGFRQVEDGTFVA

-1329 ETVVRH
+1329 ETIVRH

-1362 TPETPETPDTPVSPE
+1362 TPETPDTPDTPDTPVSPE

-1387 TPDAPAET
+1387 TPDEVET
-1395 PVTPENPADSPVQ
+1395 PVNPENPSNPPVQ
-1408 DATPDAAPAAAA
+1408 DATPDSTVAA
-1420 TATRLPQTGVNWIAA
+1420 LPKTGVNWFTA
-1435 LAMSLSGLT
+1435 LAMALSGMALT
-1444 LMAAG
+1444 VAG
-1449 AFTSLFRK
+1449 AFTSLFAK

>member
-1 MTNKKFKKAAMAL
+1 MPPRPRLRRKN
-14 ALTACVAAAPLTAN
+14 P
-28 AESSENAVD
+28 
-37 AQVPAAVD
+37 
-45 HAGTDT
+45 
-51 AADAPEAEAPEKKSP
+51 P

-86 GDRAEGMLEDRET
+86 GDQAEGMLEDRET
-99 EDKKITTDVVY
+99 EDKKSTTDVVY

-148 TPKAPEEPG
+148 TPKAP
-157 ESETPKAPTEIS
+157 TEIS
-169 SDETITDIVGDAGK
+169 SDDTTTSIVDDSGK

-199 ITPTGPDSEELVDST
+199 ITPTGPDSEKLVDST
-214 VNEDGSV
+214 VNPDGSV

-241 TVTADTKEI
+241 TVTADTNET
-250 FVTDGKGVDLKQEL
+250 FVTDGKEVDLKQEL
-264 GKDYQEKLKWDT
+264 GEDYQEKLKWDT

-312 TGEDIAKLIEAD
+312 TGEDLAKLIEAD

-391 ATDSGLTFKDKDGN
+391 ATDSGLTFKDKNGN
-405 DIDVDLNELLKNEK
+405 DIDVDLNELLKKEK

-446 TNEYTDAQVKDIG
+446 TNEYTDAQVKDMG
-459 ADKLADLLNSNPA
+459 ADNLADLLNSNPA

-494 SYDDATK
+494 SYNDATK

-557 SLSITDEDVSLPEGV
+557 SLNITDEDVSLPEGV

-615 DDVMKVGYFTGGIH
+615 DDVMKAGYFTGGIH
-629 VKSEEDV
+629 VKPEEDV
-636 EAADGKTDHKRAL
+636 EAADGKTDHKRTL

-662 ETNGAYTT
+662 ETSGAYTT

-691 VAGSIKSD
+691 VAGSIKYD

-708 TTDGKTIKL
+708 TTNGKTIKL

-769 TISSGKDESGGLTY
+769 TISSGKDESGSLTY
-783 TIVDKKNNVTYDDLI
+783 TIVDKKNNVTYDDLV
-798 RVGSNRFTKTVEKDG
+798 RVGSNSYTKTVTDENG

-826 LGEDMT
+826 LDEDMT
-832 LDKLAERYGVD
+832 LAKLAERYDVD

-853 ASFTRD
+853 ASFTKD

-978 NLYGKPDT
+978 NLHGKPDT

-1093 ASTYYKVTG
+1093 ASTYYKVSG
-1102 TVAYNQYKPED
+1102 TVAYNQYKPAD
-1113 GKTKFTQEEA
+1113 GTSDLTKEQA
-1123 EALLKKLQEE
+1123 EALLKQLQAE
-1133 GYADASIVAFYS
+1133 GYADASIVTFYT
-1145 TEHSHMQTD
+1145 TEHEHSQT
-1154 ENATYRIYLNKSKLT
+1154 EKNASYRIYLNKSELI

-1189 PMYGLSNRVFN
+1189 AMYGLSNKYFN

-1212 TGFRQVDDKTFVA
+1212 TGFRQVEDGTFVA

-1362 TPETPETPDTPVSPE
+1362 TPETPDTPDTPVSPVSPE
-1377 DPTTPPVQDA
+1377 GPTTPPVQDA

-1395 PVTPENPADSPVQ
+1395 PVTPENPANPPVQ
-1408 DATPDAAPAAAA
+1408 DAAPDAPAS
-1420 TATRLPQTGVNWIAA
+1420 TVSTLPKTGVNWIAA
-1435 LAMSLSGLT
+1435 LAMGLSGLT

-1457 SKH
+1457 SRH

>member
-14 ALTACVAAAPLTAN
+14 ALTACVAATPLAAN
-28 AESSENAVD
+28 AETPENAVP
-37 AQVPAAVD
+37 VENKERS
-45 HAGTDT
+45 
-51 AADAPEAEAPEKKSP
+51 EAETPAQQA
-66 PLVTISSETTE
+66 SESANT
-77 AAAPVENQE
+77 APVENQE
-86 GDRAEGMLEDRET
+86 HENAEGILEDRET
-99 EDKKITTDVVY
+99 EDKKITTDVEY
-110 DERDITYNE
+110 TDREFTYNE
-119 DGTPKTEDASGKVV
+119 DGTVKSEESSGDIV
-133 QKEEDKTPEEPGESE
+133 QKEMDKSTEAASGETTEEGKGIEAPDADISE
-148 TPKAPEEPG
+148 PVK
-157 ESETPKAPTEIS
+157 
-169 SDETITDIVGDAGK
+169 DAEGK
-183 EIGTATKK
+183 IIGTASK
-191 ETTEQETT
+191 EERTEQETT
-199 ITPTGPDSEELVDST
+199 ITPTSPDSEKLVDST
-214 VNEDGSV
+214 VNPDGSV

-250 FVTDGKGVDLKQEL
+250 FVTDGKEVDLKQEL
-264 GKDYQEKLKWDT
+264 GEDYQEKLKWDT

-304 TEDTDLEM
+304 TKDTDLEM
-312 TGEDIAKLIEAD
+312 TGEDLAKLLEAD
-324 YTKTENEDGSY
+324 YTKTENDDGSY
-335 TLTKTIKTA
+335 TLTKSIRTS
-344 AGEQTVYIK
+344 AGEQTVYIT
-353 VTGNKASKIVDTVL
+353 VTGNKATRTVDTTL
-367 TVDVK
+367 KVDVK
-372 KGEHT
+372 KSEHSGT
-377 ETGEVKQDEVKLPN
+377 ADVKQDDVTLPN
-391 ATDSGLTFKDKDGN
+391 KTDKTLTFTDKDN
-405 DIDVDLNELLKNEK
+405 NTFSVDLDELLQKQDK
-419 TETVNE
+419 TESTNAT
-425 NGDKVI
+425 GDKVI
-431 TVKDGNKTYEIVYHE
+431 TVKDGSKTYEIVYHE
-446 TNEYTDAQVKDIG
+446 TSEYADAQVKDMS
-459 ADKLADLLNSNPA
+459 ADELAKLLNSNPG
-472 NGTFTVKNGKVCKVV
+472 NGTFTVKDGKVCKVV

-494 SYDDATK
+494 SYDDASQ

-519 SKDNGTLEDAKL
+519 SKDNGTLEDAEL
-531 RAKKDALQKALAEAI
+531 RAKKAALQKALADAI
-546 YACTGTTVDPS
+546 EACTGTKVDPA
-557 SLSITDEDVSLPEGV
+557 SLTLTDEDVSFPKE
-572 DNVVAN
+572 NISAN
-578 RDKLKRTYI
+578 KDVLNRTYV
-587 YTASDGKQYTFT
+587 YTASDGKKYTFT
-599 YKFAY
+599 YNFVYNDKPSSVSGAGY
-604 DDTRNNITGFG
+604 KGA
-615 DDVMKVGYFTGGIH
+615 GYFMDGIH
-629 VKSEEDV
+629 VGTEEIVAD
-636 EAADGKTDHKRAL
+636 ADGKTDHKSTL
-649 IESGIFVSGDATA
+649 IESGVFVSGNATTDA
-662 ETNGAYTT
+662 NGAYTT

-691 VAGSIKSD
+691 VAGSIKYD

-717 SYESVEVPDSN
+717 SYESVKVPDSN

-737 KTNINSKS
+737 KTNINSQS

-798 RVGSNRFTKTVEKDG
+798 RVGSNSYTKTVTDENG

-826 LGEDMT
+826 LDEDMT
-832 LDKLAERYGVD
+832 LAKLAERYGVEAA
-843 GTAITVKDGV
+843 AITVKDGV
-853 ASFTRD
+853 ASFTKD

-978 NLYGKPDT
+978 NLYGRPDT

-1093 ASTYYKVTG
+1093 ASTYYKVSG
-1102 TVAYNQYKPED
+1102 TVAYNQYKLED
-1113 GKTKFTQEEA
+1113 GTSELTKEQA
-1123 EALLKKLQEE
+1123 EALLKQLQAE
-1133 GYADASIVAFYS
+1133 GYADASIVTFYT
-1145 TEHSHMQTD
+1145 TEHEHQQT
-1154 ENATYRIYLNKSKLT
+1154 ERNASYRIYLNKSELI

-1189 PMYGLSNRVFN
+1189 AMYGLSKNKYFN
-1200 PDAYCGGYDLGL
+1200 SDAYCGGYDLGL
-1212 TGFRQVDDKTFVA
+1212 TGFRQVEDGTFVA

-1301 GEQGDGTLSYTYRS
+1301 GEQVDGTLSYTYRS

-1377 DPTTPPVQDA
+1377 GPTTPPVQDA
-1387 TPDAPAET
+1387 TPDDAET
-1395 PVTPENPADSPVQ
+1395 PVTPENPANPSVQ
-1408 DATPDAAPAAAA
+1408 DATPDTVAA
-1420 TATRLPQTGVNWIAA
+1420 LPKTGVNWTAA
-1435 LAMSLSGLT
+1435 LAMALSGMALT
-1444 LMAAG
+1444 VAG
-1449 AFTSLFRK
+1449 AFTSLFAK

>member
-14 ALTACVAAAPLTAN
+14 ALTACVAATPLAAN
-28 AESSENAVD
+28 AETPENAVP
-37 AQVPAAVD
+37 VENKERS
-45 HAGTDT
+45 
-51 AADAPEAEAPEKKSP
+51 EAETPAQQASKSAN
-66 PLVTISSETTE
+66 T
-77 AAAPVENQE
+77 APVENQE
-86 GDRAEGMLEDRET
+86 HKNAEGILEDRET
-99 EDKKITTDVVY
+99 EDKKITTDVEY
-110 DERDITYNE
+110 TDREFTYNE
-119 DGTPKTEDASGKVV
+119 DGTVKSEESSGHIV
-133 QKEEDKTPEEPGESE
+133 QKEMDKSTEAASGETAGEGKDSEGSAKTPEAGETTEEGKGIEAPDADISEPV
-148 TPKAPEEPG
+148 K
-157 ESETPKAPTEIS
+157 
-169 SDETITDIVGDAGK
+169 DAEGK
-183 EIGTATKK
+183 IIGTASK
-191 ETTEQETT
+191 EERTEQETT
-199 ITPTGPDSEELVDST
+199 ITPTSPDSEKLVDST
-214 VNEDGSV
+214 VNPDGSV

-285 TVGSMEEDG
+285 TVGSMEENG

-304 TEDTDLEM
+304 TEDTDLKM
-312 TGEDIAKLIEAD
+312 TGEDLAKLLEAD
-324 YTKTENEDGSY
+324 YTKTENDDGSY
-335 TLTKTIKTA
+335 TLTKSIRTS
-344 AGEQTVYIK
+344 AGEQTVYIT
-353 VTGNKASKIVDTVL
+353 VTGNKATRTVDTTL
-367 TVDVK
+367 KVDVK
-372 KGEHT
+372 KSEHP
-377 ETGEVKQDEVKLPN
+377 GSAEVKQDDVMLPN
-391 ATDSGLTFKDKDGN
+391 KTDKTLAFTDKNSNTFH
-405 DIDVDLNELLKNEK
+405 VDLDELLQEPDK
-419 TETVNE
+419 TESTNAA
-425 NGDKVI
+425 GDKVI
-431 TVKDGNKTYEIVYHE
+431 TVKDGSKTYEIIYHE
-446 TNEYTDAQVKDIG
+446 TNEYTDAQVKDLS
-459 ADKLADLLNSNPA
+459 ADELAGLLNSNSA
-472 NGTFTVKNGKVCKVV
+472 NGKFIVKDGKVCKVV
-487 NGEACEI
+487 NDEACEI
-494 SYDDATK
+494 SYNNATK

-557 SLSITDEDVSLPEGV
+557 SLPITDEDVSLPEGV
-572 DNVVAN
+572 DNVSAN
-578 RDKLKRTYI
+578 KDKLKRTYT

-599 YKFAY
+599 YRFAY
-604 DDTRNNITGFG
+604 DDTRNHITGFG
-615 DDVMKVGYFTGGIH
+615 DDVKKVGYFTGGIH
-629 VKSEEDV
+629 VKPEEDV
-636 EAADGKTDHKRAL
+636 ETADGKTDHKRTL

-691 VAGSIKSD
+691 VAGSIKYD

-708 TTDGKTIKL
+708 TTNGKTIKL
-717 SYESVEVPDSN
+717 SYETVELDDSK

-737 KTNINSKS
+737 KTNITTKS

-759 RNEEQADDQW
+759 HNEEQADDQW
-769 TISSGKDESGGLTY
+769 TLSSGKDESGSLTY
-783 TIVDKKNNVTYDDLI
+783 TIVDKKNNVTYDDLV
-798 RVGSNRFTKTVEKDG
+798 RVGSNSYTKTVTDENG

-826 LGEDMT
+826 LGEDMA
-832 LDKLAERYGVD
+832 LAKLAERYGVD
-843 GTAITVKDGV
+843 RTAITVKDGV
-853 ASFTRD
+853 ASFTKD
-859 GKQYQVGYGSQLKIE
+859 GNQYQVSYGSQLKIE

-907 ILDVGGYQV
+907 MLDVGGYQV
-916 TISTS
+916 TLSTT
-921 KDEIIEILHK
+921 KEEIIEILHK

-1093 ASTYYKVTG
+1093 ASTYYKVSG
-1102 TVAYNQYKPED
+1102 TVAYNQYKPAD
-1113 GKTKFTQEEA
+1113 GTSDLTKEQA
-1123 EALLKKLQEE
+1123 EALLKQLQAE
-1133 GYADASIVAFYS
+1133 GYADASIVTFYT
-1145 TEHSHMQTD
+1145 TEHEHQQT
-1154 ENATYRIYLNKSKLT
+1154 ERNASYRIYLNKSELI

-1189 PMYGLSNRVFN
+1189 AMYGLSNKYFN
-1200 PDAYCGGYDLGL
+1200 SDAYCGGYDLGL

-1249 TDSAQKADTGSGVS
+1249 TDSAQKSNTGHAVS
-1263 GRYNYTTTV
+1263 GRYSYTSTI
-1272 SGSRVNYSALGTAT
+1272 SGSGVNYNTIGTAA

-1362 TPETPETPDTPVSPE
+1362 TPETPDTPDTPVSPE
-1377 DPTTPPVQDA
+1377 GPTTPPVQDV
-1387 TPDAPAET
+1387 TPDEAET
-1395 PVTPENPADSPVQ
+1395 PVNPENPANPSVQ
-1408 DATPDAAPAAAA
+1408 DATPDSTVAA
-1420 TATRLPQTGVNWIAA
+1420 LPKTGVNWFTA
-1435 LAMSLSGLT
+1435 LAMALSGMALT
-1444 LMAAG
+1444 VAG
-1449 AFTSLFRK
+1449 AFTSLFAK

>member
-14 ALTACVAAAPLTAN
+14 ALTACVAATPLAAN
-28 AESSENAVD
+28 AETPENAVP
-37 AQVPAAVD
+37 VENKERS
-45 HAGTDT
+45 
-51 AADAPEAEAPEKKSP
+51 EAETPAQQA
-66 PLVTISSETTE
+66 SESANT
-77 AAAPVENQE
+77 APVENQE
-86 GDRAEGMLEDRET
+86 HENAEGILEDRET
-99 EDKKITTDVVY
+99 EDKKITTDVEY
-110 DERDITYNE
+110 TDREFTYNE
-119 DGTPKTEDASGKVV
+119 DGTVKSEESSGHIV
-133 QKEEDKTPEEPGESE
+133 QKEMDKSTEAASGETAGEGKDSEGSAETPEAGETTEEGKGIEAPDADISEPV
-148 TPKAPEEPG
+148 K
-157 ESETPKAPTEIS
+157 
-169 SDETITDIVGDAGK
+169 DAEGK
-183 EIGTATKK
+183 IIGTASK
-191 ETTEQETT
+191 EERTEQETT
-199 ITPTGPDSEELVDST
+199 ITPTSPDSEKLVDST
-214 VNEDGSV
+214 VNPDGSV

-241 TVTADTKEI
+241 TVTADTNET
-250 FVTDGKGVDLKQEL
+250 FVTDGKEVDLKQEL
-264 GKDYQEKLKWDT
+264 GEDYQEKLKWDT
-276 VDGTSFNGY
+276 VDGTSFNDY

-312 TGEDIAKLIEAD
+312 TGEDLAKLLEAD
-324 YTKTENEDGSY
+324 YTKTENDDGSY
-335 TLTKTIKTA
+335 TLTKSIRTS
-344 AGEQTVYIK
+344 AGEQTVYIT
-353 VTGNKASKIVDTVL
+353 VTGNKATRTVDTTL
-367 TVDVK
+367 KVDVK
-372 KGEHT
+372 KSEHT
-377 ETGEVKQDEVKLPN
+377 GSAEVKQDDVMLPN
-391 ATDSGLTFKDKDGN
+391 KTDKTLAFTDKNSNTFH
-405 DIDVDLNELLKNEK
+405 VDLDELLQKPDK
-419 TETVNE
+419 TESTNAA
-425 NGDKVI
+425 GDKVI
-431 TVKDGNKTYEIVYHE
+431 TVKDGSKTYEIIYHE
-446 TNEYTDAQVKDIG
+446 TNEYTDAQVKDLS
-459 ADKLADLLNSNPA
+459 ADELAGLLNSNSA
-472 NGTFTVKNGKVCKVV
+472 NGEFIAKDGKVCKVV

-494 SYDDATK
+494 SYNDATK

-557 SLSITDEDVSLPEGV
+557 SLPITDEDVSLPEDV

-578 RDKLKRTYI
+578 RDKLKRTYT

-649 IESGIFVSGDATA
+649 IESGIFVSGNATTDA
-662 ETNGAYTT
+662 NGAYTT

-691 VAGSIKSD
+691 VAGSIKYD

-798 RVGSNRFTKTVEKDG
+798 RVGSNSYTKTVTDENG
-813 VKTTYTITVEPGN
+813 VKTTYTVTVEPGS
-826 LGEDMT
+826 LSESRALT
-832 LDKLAERYGVD
+832 ELAERYGVD
-843 GTAITVKDGV
+843 AAAITVKDGV

-1093 ASTYYKVTG
+1093 ASTYYKVSG
-1102 TVAYNQYKPED
+1102 TVAYNQYKPAD
-1113 GKTKFTQEEA
+1113 GTSDLTKEQA
-1123 EALLKKLQEE
+1123 EALLKQLQAE
-1133 GYADASIVAFYS
+1133 GYADASIVTFYT
-1145 TEHSHMQTD
+1145 TEHEHQQT
-1154 ENATYRIYLNKSKLT
+1154 ERNASYRIYLNKSELI

-1189 PMYGLSNRVFN
+1189 AMYGLSNKYFN

-1212 TGFRQVDDKTFVA
+1212 TGFRQVEDGTFVA

-1362 TPETPETPDTPVSPE
+1362 TPETPDTPDTPVTPVTPVSPE

-1387 TPDAPAET
+1387 TPDEAET
-1395 PVTPENPADSPVQ
+1395 PVNPENPSNPPVQ
-1408 DATPDAAPAAAA
+1408 DATPDSTVAA
-1420 TATRLPQTGVNWIAA
+1420 LPKTGVNWFTA
-1435 LAMSLSGLT
+1435 LAMALSGMALT
-1444 LMAAG
+1444 VAG
-1449 AFTSLFRK
+1449 AFTSLFAK

>member
-14 ALTACVAAAPLTAN
+14 ALTACVAATPLAAN
-28 AESSENAVD
+28 AETPENAVP
-37 AQVPAAVD
+37 VENKERS
-45 HAGTDT
+45 
-51 AADAPEAEAPEKKSP
+51 EAETPAQQA
-66 PLVTISSETTE
+66 SESANT
-77 AAAPVENQE
+77 APVENQE
-86 GDRAEGMLEDRET
+86 HENAEGILEDRET
-99 EDKKITTDVVY
+99 EDKKITTDVEY
-110 DERDITYNE
+110 TDREFTYNE
-119 DGTPKTEDASGKVV
+119 DGTVKSEESSGAIV
-133 QKEEDKTPEEPGESE
+133 QKEMDKSTEAASGETAGEGKDSEGSAETPEAGETTE
-148 TPKAPEEPG
+148 EGKGIKAPDADISEPV
-157 ESETPKAPTEIS
+157 K
-169 SDETITDIVGDAGK
+169 DAEGK
-183 EIGTATKK
+183 IIGTASK
-191 ETTEQETT
+191 EERTEQETT
-199 ITPTGPDSEELVDST
+199 ITPTSPDSEKLVDST
-214 VNEDGSV
+214 VNPDGSV

-250 FVTDGKGVDLKQEL
+250 FVTDGKEVDLKQEL
-264 GKDYQEKLKWDT
+264 GKDYREKLKWDT

-312 TGEDIAKLIEAD
+312 TGEDLAKLLEAD
-324 YTKTENEDGSY
+324 YTKTENDDGSY
-335 TLTKTIKTA
+335 TLTKSIRTS
-344 AGEQTVYIK
+344 AGEQTVYIT
-353 VTGNKASKIVDTVL
+353 VTGNKATRTVDTTL
-367 TVDVK
+367 KVDVK
-372 KGEHT
+372 KSEHSGT
-377 ETGEVKQDEVKLPN
+377 ADVKQDDVTLPN
-391 ATDSGLTFKDKDGN
+391 KTDKTLTFTDKDN
-405 DIDVDLNELLKNEK
+405 NTFSVDLDELLQKQDK
-419 TETVNE
+419 TESTNAA
-425 NGDKVI
+425 GDKVI
-431 TVKDGNKTYEIVYHE
+431 TVKDGSKTYEIVYHE
-446 TNEYTDAQVKDIG
+446 TSEYADAQVKDLS
-459 ADKLADLLNSNPA
+459 ADELAGLLNSNSA
-472 NGTFTVKNGKVCKVV
+472 NGEFIVKDGKVCKVV

-494 SYDDATK
+494 SYDDATQ

-519 SKDNGTLEDAKL
+519 SKDNGTLEDAEL
-531 RAKKDALQKALAEAI
+531 RAKKAALQKALAEAI
-546 YACTGTTVDPS
+546 EACTGTKVDPA
-557 SLSITDEDVSLPEGV
+557 SLTLTDEDVSFPKE
-572 DNVVAN
+572 NISAN
-578 RDKLKRTYI
+578 KDVLNRTYV
-587 YTASDGKQYTFT
+587 YTASDGKKYTFT
-599 YKFAY
+599 YNFVYNDKPSSVSGAGY
-604 DDTRNNITGFG
+604 KGA
-615 DDVMKVGYFTGGIH
+615 GYFMDGIH
-629 VKSEEDV
+629 VGTEEIVAD
-636 EAADGKTDHKRAL
+636 ADGKTDHKSTL
-649 IESGIFVSGDATA
+649 IESGVFVSGNATTDA
-662 ETNGAYTT
+662 NGAYTT

-691 VAGSIKSD
+691 VAGSIKYD

-717 SYESVEVPDSN
+717 SYESVKVPDSN

-737 KTNINSKS
+737 KTNINSQS

-798 RVGSNRFTKTVEKDG
+798 RVGSNSYTKTVTDENG

-826 LGEDMT
+826 LDEDMT
-832 LDKLAERYGVD
+832 LAKLAERYGVD

-902 LQDGE
+902 LLDGE

-952 EKAEADA
+952 EKSEADA

-1093 ASTYYKVTG
+1093 ASTYYKVSG
-1102 TVAYNQYKPED
+1102 TVAYNQYKLED
-1113 GKTKFTQEEA
+1113 GTSKLTKEQA
-1123 EALLKKLQEE
+1123 EALLKKLQAE
-1133 GYADASIVAFYS
+1133 GYADASIVTFYT
-1145 TEHSHMQTD
+1145 TEHEHQQT
-1154 ENATYRIYLNKSKLT
+1154 EKNASYRIYLNKSELI

-1189 PMYGLSNRVFN
+1189 AMYGLSNQYFN

-1212 TGFRQVDDKTFVA
+1212 TGFRQVEDGTFVA

-1249 TDSAQKADTGSGVS
+1249 TDSAQKADTGSEVS

-1362 TPETPETPDTPVSPE
+1362 TPETPETPDTPASPE
-1377 DPTTPPVQDA
+1377 GPTTPPVQDA
-1387 TPDAPAET
+1387 TPDDAET
-1395 PVTPENPADSPVQ
+1395 PVTPENPANPSVQ
-1408 DATPDAAPAAAA
+1408 DATPDSTVAA
-1420 TATRLPQTGVNWIAA
+1420 LPKTGVNWFTA
-1435 LAMSLSGLT
+1435 LAMALSGMALT
-1444 LMAAG
+1444 VAG
-1449 AFTSLFRK
+1449 AFTSLFAK

>member
-14 ALTACVAAAPLTAN
+14 ALTACVAATPLAAN
-28 AESSENAVD
+28 AETPENAVP
-37 AQVPAAVD
+37 VENKERS
-45 HAGTDT
+45 
-51 AADAPEAEAPEKKSP
+51 EAETPAQQA
-66 PLVTISSETTE
+66 SESANT
-77 AAAPVENQE
+77 APVENQE
-86 GDRAEGMLEDRET
+86 HENAEGILEDRET
-99 EDKKITTDVVY
+99 EDKKITTDVEY
-110 DERDITYNE
+110 TDREFTYNE
-119 DGTPKTEDASGKVV
+119 DGTVKSEESSGDIV
-133 QKEEDKTPEEPGESE
+133 QKEMDKSTEAASGETAGEGKDSEGSAETPEAGETTEKGKGIEAPDADISEPVKDAEDK
-148 TPKAPEEPG
+148 
-157 ESETPKAPTEIS
+157 I
-169 SDETITDIVGDAGK
+169 
-183 EIGTATKK
+183 IGTASK
-191 ETTEQETT
+191 EERTEQETT
-199 ITPTGPDSEELVDST
+199 ITPTSPDSEKLVDST
-214 VNEDGSV
+214 VNPDGSV

-241 TVTADTKEI
+241 TVTADTNET
-250 FVTDGKGVDLKQEL
+250 FVTDGKEVDLKQEL
-264 GKDYQEKLKWDT
+264 GEDYQEKLKWDT
-276 VDGTSFNGY
+276 VDGTSFNDY

-312 TGEDIAKLIEAD
+312 TGEDLAKLLEAD
-324 YTKTENEDGSY
+324 YTKTENDDGSY
-335 TLTKTIKTA
+335 TLTKSIRTS
-344 AGEQTVYIK
+344 AGEQTVYIT
-353 VTGNKASKIVDTVL
+353 VTGNKATRTVDTTL
-367 TVDVK
+367 KVDVK
-372 KGEHT
+372 KSEHT
-377 ETGEVKQDEVKLPN
+377 GSAEVKQDDVMLPN
-391 ATDSGLTFKDKDGN
+391 KTDKTLAFTDKNSNTFH
-405 DIDVDLNELLKNEK
+405 VDLDELLQKPDK
-419 TETVNE
+419 TESTNAA
-425 NGDKVI
+425 GDKVI
-431 TVKDGNKTYEIVYHE
+431 TVKDGSKTYEIIYHE
-446 TNEYTDAQVKDIG
+446 TNEYTDAQVKDLS
-459 ADKLADLLNSNPA
+459 AEELAGLLNSNSA
-472 NGTFTVKNGKVCKVV
+472 NGEFIAKDGKVCKVV
-487 NGEACEI
+487 NDEACEI
-494 SYDDATK
+494 SYNDATK

-557 SLSITDEDVSLPEGV
+557 SLNITDEDVSLPEGV

-578 RDKLKRTYI
+578 RDKLKRTYT

-649 IESGIFVSGDATA
+649 IESGIFVSGNATTDA
-662 ETNGAYTT
+662 NGAYTT

-691 VAGSIKSD
+691 VAGSIKYD

-798 RVGSNRFTKTVEKDG
+798 RVGSNSYTKTVTDENG
-813 VKTTYTITVEPGN
+813 VKTTYTVTVEPGS
-826 LGEDMT
+826 LSESRALT
-832 LDKLAERYGVD
+832 ELAERYGVD
-843 GTAITVKDGV
+843 AAAITVKDGV

-1093 ASTYYKVTG
+1093 ASTYYKVSG
-1102 TVAYNQYKPED
+1102 TVAYNQYKPAD
-1113 GKTKFTQEEA
+1113 GTSDLTKEQA
-1123 EALLKKLQEE
+1123 EALLKQLQAE
-1133 GYADASIVAFYS
+1133 GYADASIVTFYT
-1145 TEHSHMQTD
+1145 TEHEHQQT
-1154 ENATYRIYLNKSKLT
+1154 ERNASYRIYLNKSELI

-1189 PMYGLSNRVFN
+1189 AMYGLSNKYFN

-1212 TGFRQVDDKTFVA
+1212 TGFRQVEDGTFVA

-1362 TPETPETPDTPVSPE
+1362 TPETPDTPDTPVSPVSPE

-1387 TPDAPAET
+1387 TPDDAET
-1395 PVTPENPADSPVQ
+1395 PVNPENPSNPPVQ
-1408 DATPDAAPAAAA
+1408 DATPDSTVAA
-1420 TATRLPQTGVNWIAA
+1420 LPKTGVNWFTA
-1435 LAMSLSGLT
+1435 LAMALSGMALT
-1444 LMAAG
+1444 VAG
-1449 AFTSLFRK
+1449 AFTSLFAK

>member
-14 ALTACVAAAPLTAN
+14 ALTACVAATPLAAN
-28 AESSENAVD
+28 AETPENAVP
-37 AQVPAAVD
+37 VENKERS
-45 HAGTDT
+45 
-51 AADAPEAEAPEKKSP
+51 EAETPAQQA
-66 PLVTISSETTE
+66 SESANT
-77 AAAPVENQE
+77 APVENQE
-86 GDRAEGMLEDRET
+86 HENAEGILEDRET
-99 EDKKITTDVVY
+99 EDKKITTDVEY
-110 DERDITYNE
+110 TDREFTYNE
-119 DGTPKTEDASGKVV
+119 DGTVKSEESSGDIV
-133 QKEEDKTPEEPGESE
+133 QKEMDKSTEAASGETTEEGKGIEAPDADISE
-148 TPKAPEEPG
+148 PVK
-157 ESETPKAPTEIS
+157 
-169 SDETITDIVGDAGK
+169 DAEGK
-183 EIGTATKK
+183 IIGTASK
-191 ETTEQETT
+191 EERTEQETT
-199 ITPTGPDSEELVDST
+199 ITPTSPDSEKLVDST
-214 VNEDGSV
+214 VNPDGSV

-250 FVTDGKGVDLKQEL
+250 FVTDGKEVDLKQEL
-264 GKDYQEKLKWDT
+264 GEDYQEKLKWDT

-304 TEDTDLEM
+304 TKDTDLEM
-312 TGEDIAKLIEAD
+312 TGEDLAKLLEAD
-324 YTKTENEDGSY
+324 YTKTENDDGSY
-335 TLTKTIKTA
+335 TLTKSIRTS
-344 AGEQTVYIK
+344 AGEQTVYIT
-353 VTGNKASKIVDTVL
+353 VTGNKATRTVDTTL
-367 TVDVK
+367 KVDVK
-372 KGEHT
+372 KSEHSGT
-377 ETGEVKQDEVKLPN
+377 ADVKQDDVTLPN
-391 ATDSGLTFKDKDGN
+391 KTDKTLTFTDKDN
-405 DIDVDLNELLKNEK
+405 NTFSVDLDELLQKQDK
-419 TETVNE
+419 TESTNAT
-425 NGDKVI
+425 GDKVI
-431 TVKDGNKTYEIVYHE
+431 TVKDGSKTYEIVYHE
-446 TNEYTDAQVKDIG
+446 TSEYADAQVKDMS
-459 ADKLADLLNSNPA
+459 ADELAKLLNSNPG
-472 NGTFTVKNGKVCKVV
+472 NGTFTVKDGKVCKVV

-494 SYDDATK
+494 SYDDASQ

-519 SKDNGTLEDAKL
+519 SKDNGTLEDAEL
-531 RAKKDALQKALAEAI
+531 RAKKAALQKALADAI
-546 YACTGTTVDPS
+546 EACTGTKVDPA
-557 SLSITDEDVSLPEGV
+557 SLTLTDEDVSFPKE
-572 DNVVAN
+572 NISAN
-578 RDKLKRTYI
+578 KDVLNRTYV
-587 YTASDGKQYTFT
+587 YTASDGKKYTFT
-599 YKFAY
+599 YNFVYNDKPSSVSGAGY
-604 DDTRNNITGFG
+604 KGA
-615 DDVMKVGYFTGGIH
+615 GYFMDGIH
-629 VKSEEDV
+629 VGTEEIVAD
-636 EAADGKTDHKRAL
+636 ADGKTDHKSTL
-649 IESGIFVSGDATA
+649 IESGVFVSGNATTDA
-662 ETNGAYTT
+662 NGAYTT

-691 VAGSIKSD
+691 VAGSIKYD

-798 RVGSNRFTKTVEKDG
+798 RVGSNSYTKTVTDENG
-813 VKTTYTITVEPGN
+813 VKTTYTVTVEPGS
-826 LGEDMT
+826 LSESRALT
-832 LDKLAERYGVD
+832 ELAERYGVEAA
-843 GTAITVKDGV
+843 AITVKDGV
-853 ASFTRD
+853 ASFTKD
-859 GKQYQVGYGSQLKIE
+859 GKQYQVSYGSQLKIE

-1093 ASTYYKVTG
+1093 ASTYYKVSG
-1102 TVAYNQYKPED
+1102 TVAYNQYKLAD
-1113 GKTKFTQEEA
+1113 GTPDLTKEQA
-1123 EALLKKLQEE
+1123 EALLKKLQAE
-1133 GYADASIVAFYS
+1133 GYADASIVTFYT
-1145 TEHSHMQTD
+1145 TEHEHQQT
-1154 ENATYRIYLNKSKLT
+1154 ERNASYRIYLNKSELI

-1189 PMYGLSNRVFN
+1189 AMYGLSNKYFN

-1249 TDSAQKADTGSGVS
+1249 TDSAQKSDTGHAVS
-1263 GRYNYTTTV
+1263 GRYSYTSTI
-1272 SGSRVNYSALGTAT
+1272 SGSSPNYNTIGTAAY
-1286 HETWKEAAQQTTERT
+1286 ETWKEAAQQTTERT
-1301 GEQGDGTLSYTYRS
+1301 GEQVDGTLSYTYRS

-1377 DPTTPPVQDA
+1377 GPTTPPVQDA
-1387 TPDAPAET
+1387 TPDDAET
-1395 PVTPENPADSPVQ
+1395 PVTPENPANPSVQ
-1408 DATPDAAPAAAA
+1408 DAAPDSTVAA
-1420 TATRLPQTGVNWIAA
+1420 LPKTGVNWFTA
-1435 LAMSLSGLT
+1435 LAMALSGMALT
-1444 LMAAG
+1444 VAG
-1449 AFTSLFRK
+1449 AFTSLFAK

>member
-14 ALTACVAAAPLTAN
+14 ALTACVAATPLAAN
-28 AESSENAVD
+28 AETPENAVP
-37 AQVPAAVD
+37 VENKERS
-45 HAGTDT
+45 
-51 AADAPEAEAPEKKSP
+51 EAETPAQQA
-66 PLVTISSETTE
+66 SESANT
-77 AAAPVENQE
+77 APVENQE
-86 GDRAEGMLEDRET
+86 HENAEGILEDRET
-99 EDKKITTDVVY
+99 EDKKITTDVEY
-110 DERDITYNE
+110 TDREFTYNE
-119 DGTPKTEDASGKVV
+119 DGTVKSEESSGAIV
-133 QKEEDKTPEEPGESE
+133 QKEMDKSTEAASGETAGEGKDSEGSAETPEAGETTE
-148 TPKAPEEPG
+148 EGKGIKAPDADISEPV
-157 ESETPKAPTEIS
+157 K
-169 SDETITDIVGDAGK
+169 DAEGK
-183 EIGTATKK
+183 IIGTASK
-191 ETTEQETT
+191 EERTEQETT
-199 ITPTGPDSEELVDST
+199 ITPTSPDSEKLVDST
-214 VNEDGSV
+214 VNPDGSV

-250 FVTDGKGVDLKQEL
+250 FVTDGKEVDLKQEL

-312 TGEDIAKLIEAD
+312 TGEDLAKLLEAD
-324 YTKTENEDGSY
+324 YTKTENDDGSY
-335 TLTKTIKTA
+335 TLTKTIRTS
-344 AGEQTVYIK
+344 AGEQTVYIT
-353 VTGNKASKIVDTVL
+353 VTGNKATRTVDTVL
-367 TVDVK
+367 KVDVK
-372 KGEHT
+372 KSEHSGT
-377 ETGEVKQDEVKLPN
+377 ADVKQDDVTLPN
-391 ATDSGLTFKDKDGN
+391 KTDKTLTFTDKDN
-405 DIDVDLNELLKNEK
+405 NTFSVDLDELLQKQDK
-419 TETVNE
+419 TESTNAT
-425 NGDKVI
+425 GDKVI
-431 TVKDGNKTYEIVYHE
+431 TVKDGSKTYEIIYHE
-446 TNEYTDAQVKDIG
+446 TNEYTDAQVKDLS
-459 ADKLADLLNSNPA
+459 ADELAGLLNSNSA
-472 NGTFTVKNGKVCKVV
+472 NGEFIVKDGKVCKVV

-494 SYDDATK
+494 SYDDASQ

-519 SKDNGTLEDAKL
+519 SKDNGTLEDAEL
-531 RAKKDALQKALAEAI
+531 RAKKAALQKALADAI
-546 YACTGTTVDPS
+546 EACTGTKVDPA
-557 SLSITDEDVSLPEGV
+557 SLTLTDEDVSFPKE
-572 DNVVAN
+572 NISAN
-578 RDKLKRTYI
+578 KDVLNRTYV
-587 YTASDGKQYTFT
+587 YTASDGKKYTFT
-599 YKFAY
+599 YNFVYNDKPSSVSGAGY
-604 DDTRNNITGFG
+604 KGA
-615 DDVMKVGYFTGGIH
+615 GYFMDGIH
-629 VKSEEDV
+629 VGTEEIVAD
-636 EAADGKTDHKRAL
+636 ADGKTDHKSTL
-649 IESGIFVSGDATA
+649 IESGVFVSGNATTDA
-662 ETNGAYTT
+662 NGAYTT

-691 VAGSIKSD
+691 VAGSIKYD

-759 RNEEQADDQW
+759 HNEEQADDQW
-769 TISSGKDESGGLTY
+769 TLSSSKDESGSLTY
-783 TIVDKKNNVTYDDLI
+783 TIVDKKNNVTYDNLV
-798 RVGSNRFTKTVEKDG
+798 RVGSNSYTKTVTDENG
-813 VKTTYTITVEPGN
+813 VKTTYTVTVEPGS
-826 LGEDMT
+826 LSESRALT
-832 LDKLAERYGVD
+832 ELAERYGVD
-843 GTAITVKDGV
+843 RTAITVKDGV
-853 ASFTRD
+853 ASFTKD
-859 GKQYQVGYGSQLKIE
+859 GKQYQVSYGSQLKIE

-916 TISTS
+916 TFSTT
-921 KDEIIEILHK
+921 KEEIIEILHK

-978 NLYGKPDT
+978 NLYGRPDT

-1093 ASTYYKVTG
+1093 ASTYYKVSG
-1102 TVAYNQYKPED
+1102 TVAYNQYKLED
-1113 GKTKFTQEEA
+1113 STSELTKEQA
-1123 EALLKKLQEE
+1123 EALLKKLQAE
-1133 GYADASIVAFYS
+1133 GYADASIVTFYT
-1145 TEHSHMQTD
+1145 TEHEHQQT
-1154 ENATYRIYLNKSKLT
+1154 ERNASYRIYLNKSELI

-1189 PMYGLSNRVFN
+1189 AMYGLSNKYFN

-1212 TGFRQVDDKTFVA
+1212 TGFRQVEDGTFVA

-1377 DPTTPPVQDA
+1377 GPTTPPVQDA
-1387 TPDAPAET
+1387 TPDDAET
-1395 PVTPENPADSPVQ
+1395 PVTPENPANPSVQ
-1408 DATPDAAPAAAA
+1408 DATPDTVAA
-1420 TATRLPQTGVNWIAA
+1420 LPKTGVNWFTA
-1435 LAMSLSGLT
+1435 LAMALSGMALT
-1444 LMAAG
+1444 VAG
-1449 AFTSLFRK
+1449 AFTSLFAK

>member
-14 ALTACVAAAPLTAN
+14 ALTACVAATPLAAN
-28 AESSENAVD
+28 AETPENAVP
-37 AQVPAAVD
+37 VENKERS
-45 HAGTDT
+45 
-51 AADAPEAEAPEKKSP
+51 EAETPAQQASKSAN
-66 PLVTISSETTE
+66 T
-77 AAAPVENQE
+77 APVENQE
-86 GDRAEGMLEDRET
+86 HENAEGILEDRET
-99 EDKKITTDVVY
+99 EDKKITTDVEY
-110 DERDITYNE
+110 TDREFTYNE
-119 DGTPKTEDASGKVV
+119 DGTVKSEESSGHIV
-133 QKEEDKTPEEPGESE
+133 QKEMDKSTETASGETAGEGKDSEGSAKTPEAGETTEEGKGIDAPDADISEPV
-148 TPKAPEEPG
+148 K
-157 ESETPKAPTEIS
+157 
-169 SDETITDIVGDAGK
+169 DAEGK
-183 EIGTATKK
+183 IIGTASK
-191 ETTEQETT
+191 EERTEQETT
-199 ITPTGPDSEELVDST
+199 ITPTSPDSEKLVDST
-214 VNEDGSV
+214 VNPDGSV

-264 GKDYQEKLKWDT
+264 GEDYQEKLKWGT

-304 TEDTDLEM
+304 TEDTDLKM
-312 TGEDIAKLIEAD
+312 TGEDLAKLLEAD
-324 YTKTENEDGSY
+324 YTKTENDDGSY
-335 TLTKTIKTA
+335 TLTKSIRTS
-344 AGEQTVYIK
+344 AGEQTVYIT
-353 VTGNKASKIVDTVL
+353 VTGNKATRTVDTTL
-367 TVDVK
+367 KVDVK
-372 KGEHT
+372 KSEHP
-377 ETGEVKQDEVKLPN
+377 GSAEVKQDDVMLPN
-391 ATDSGLTFKDKDGN
+391 KTDKTLTFTDKN
-405 DIDVDLNELLKNEK
+405 SNTFHVDLDELLQKPDK
-419 TETVNE
+419 TESTNAA
-425 NGDKVI
+425 GDKVI
-431 TVKDGNKTYEIVYHE
+431 TVKDGSKTYEIIYHE
-446 TNEYTDAQVKDIG
+446 TNEYTDAQVKDLS
-459 ADKLADLLNSNPA
+459 ANELAGLLNSNSA
-472 NGTFTVKNGKVCKVV
+472 NGKFIVKDGKVCKVV

-557 SLSITDEDVSLPEGV
+557 SLPITDEDVSLPEGV
-572 DNVVAN
+572 ENVSAN
-578 RDKLKRTYI
+578 KDKLKRTYT

-599 YKFAY
+599 YRFAY
-604 DDTRNNITGFG
+604 DDTRNHITGFG
-615 DDVMKVGYFTGGIH
+615 DDVKKVGYFTGGIH
-629 VKSEEDV
+629 VKPEEDV
-636 EAADGKTDHKRAL
+636 EAADGKTDHKRTL

-662 ETNGAYTT
+662 ETSGAYTT

-678 GLGVDFKTAPKNA
+678 GLGVDFKTAPHNA
-691 VAGSIKSD
+691 VTGSIKYD
-699 DTGRIIEYQ
+699 DAGRIIEYQ
-708 TTDGKTIKL
+708 TTNGKTIKL
-717 SYESVEVPDSN
+717 SYETVELDDSK

-737 KTNINSKS
+737 KTNITTKS

-759 RNEEQADDQW
+759 HNEEQADDQW
-769 TISSGKDESGGLTY
+769 TLSSGKDESGSLTY
-783 TIVDKKNNVTYDDLI
+783 TIVDKKNNVTYDDLV
-798 RVGSNRFTKTVEKDG
+798 RVGSNSYTKTVTDENG

-826 LGEDMT
+826 LGEDMA
-832 LDKLAERYGVD
+832 LAKLAERYGVD
-843 GTAITVKDGV
+843 RTAITVKDGV
-853 ASFTRD
+853 ASFTKD
-859 GKQYQVGYGSQLKIE
+859 GKQYQVSYGSQLKIE

-907 ILDVGGYQV
+907 MLDVGGYQV
-916 TISTS
+916 TLSTT
-921 KDEIIEILHK
+921 KEEIIEILHK

-978 NLYGKPDT
+978 NLYNKPNKPP
-986 GIFATKKKE
+986 FNRFKKT
-995 YLSYDGNYIQHL
+995 YLSYNGNYIQHL
-1007 ELNATTKAD
+1007 ELNAATTAD

-1022 GNVSQT
+1022 GNVHQT
-1028 DCVLVDKK
+1028 DCVLTDKK
-1036 LEYSDDLDK
+1036 LEYSDDLNK

-1057 QDKIGYDI
+1057 QDKIGYDR
-1065 PMDRYEYAR
+1065 PADRYEYAR
-1074 TSFSDG
+1074 TSFSDN

-1102 TVAYNQYKPED
+1102 TVAYNQYKLAD
-1113 GKTKFTQEEA
+1113 GTPDLTKEQA
-1123 EALLKKLQEE
+1123 EALLEQLRAE
-1133 GYADASIVAFYS
+1133 GYTDASIVTFYTS
-1145 TEHSHMQTD
+1145 EREHQQTSA
-1154 ENATYRIYLNKSKLT
+1154 NASYRIYLNKSELV

-1175 YDSNTCTNAHNWNQ
+1175 YDSNTCVNAHNWKQ
-1189 PMYGLSNRVFN
+1189 EMYGLQNKVFN

-1249 TDSAQKADTGSGVS
+1249 TDSAQKSDTGHAVS
-1263 GRYNYTTTV
+1263 GRYSYTSTI
-1272 SGSRVNYSALGTAT
+1272 SGSGVNYNTIGTAA
-1286 HETWKEAAQQTTERT
+1286 HETWKEAAQQTTKRT
-1301 GEQGDGTLSYTYRS
+1301 GEQVDGTLSYTYRS

-1362 TPETPETPDTPVSPE
+1362 TPETPDTPDTPVSPE

-1387 TPDAPAET
+1387 TPDEAET
-1395 PVTPENPADSPVQ
+1395 PVNPENPANPPVQ
-1408 DATPDAAPAAAA
+1408 DATPDSTVAA
-1420 TATRLPQTGVNWIAA
+1420 LPKTGVNWFTA
-1435 LAMSLSGLT
+1435 LAMALSGMALT
-1444 LMAAG
+1444 VAG
-1449 AFTSLFRK
+1449 AFTSLFAK

>member
-14 ALTACVAAAPLTAN
+14 ALTACVAATPLAAN
-28 AESSENAVD
+28 AETPENAVP
-37 AQVPAAVD
+37 VENKERS
-45 HAGTDT
+45 
-51 AADAPEAEAPEKKSP
+51 EAETPAQQA
-66 PLVTISSETTE
+66 SESANT
-77 AAAPVENQE
+77 APVENQE
-86 GDRAEGMLEDRET
+86 HKNAEGILEDRET
-99 EDKKITTDVVY
+99 EDKKITTDVEY
-110 DERDITYNE
+110 TDREFTYNE
-119 DGTPKTEDASGKVV
+119 DGTVKSEESSGPIV
-133 QKEEDKTPEEPGESE
+133 QKEMDKSTEAASGETAGEGKDSEGFAKTPEAGETTEEGKGIEAPDADISEPV
-148 TPKAPEEPG
+148 K
-157 ESETPKAPTEIS
+157 
-169 SDETITDIVGDAGK
+169 DAEGK
-183 EIGTATKK
+183 IIGTASK
-191 ETTEQETT
+191 EERTEQETT
-199 ITPTGPDSEELVDST
+199 ITPTSPDSEKLVDST
-214 VNEDGSV
+214 VNPDGSV

-250 FVTDGKGVDLKQEL
+250 FVTDGKEVDLKQEL

-304 TEDTDLEM
+304 TKDTDLEM
-312 TGEDIAKLIEAD
+312 TGEDLAKLLEAD
-324 YTKTENEDGSY
+324 YTKTENDDGSY
-335 TLTKTIKTA
+335 TLTKSIRTS
-344 AGEQTVYIK
+344 AGEQTVYIT
-353 VTGNKASKIVDTVL
+353 VTGNKATRTVDTTL
-367 TVDVK
+367 KVDVK
-372 KGEHT
+372 KSEHSGT
-377 ETGEVKQDEVKLPN
+377 ADVKQDDVTLPN
-391 ATDSGLTFKDKDGN
+391 KTDKTLTFTDKN
-405 DIDVDLNELLKNEK
+405 SNTFNVDLDELLQKPDK
-419 TETVNE
+419 TESTNAA
-425 NGDKVI
+425 GDKVI
-431 TVKDGNKTYEIVYHE
+431 TVKDGSKTYEIIYHE
-446 TNEYTDAQVKDIG
+446 TNEYTDAQVKDLS
-459 ADKLADLLNSNPA
+459 ADELAGLLNSNSA
-472 NGTFTVKNGKVCKVV
+472 NGEFIVKDGKVCKVV

-494 SYDDATK
+494 SYDDATQ

-519 SKDNGTLEDAKL
+519 SKDNGTLEDAEL
-531 RAKKDALQKALAEAI
+531 RAKKAALQKALADAI
-546 YACTGTTVDPS
+546 EACTGTKVDPS
-557 SLSITDEDVSLPEGV
+557 SLNITDEDVSLPEGV
-572 DNVVAN
+572 ENVFKN
-578 RDKLKRTYI
+578 KDMLKRTYI

-599 YKFAY
+599 YNFVYNDKPSSVSGAGY
-604 DDTRNNITGFG
+604 KGA
-615 DDVMKVGYFTGGIH
+615 GYFMDGIH
-629 VKSEEDV
+629 VGTEEIVAD
-636 EAADGKTDHKRAL
+636 ADGKTDHKSTL
-649 IESGIFVSGDATA
+649 IESGVFVSGNATTDA
-662 ETNGAYTT
+662 NGAYTT

-691 VAGSIKSD
+691 VAGSIKYD

-798 RVGSNRFTKTVEKDG
+798 RVGSNSYTKTVTDENG
-813 VKTTYTITVEPGN
+813 VKTTYTVTVEPGS
-826 LGEDMT
+826 LSESRALT
-832 LDKLAERYGVD
+832 ELAERYGVD
-843 GTAITVKDGV
+843 AAAITVKDGV

-952 EKAEADA
+952 EKSEADA

-1093 ASTYYKVTG
+1093 ASTYYKVSG
-1102 TVAYNQYKPED
+1102 TVAYNQYKLED
-1113 GKTKFTQEEA
+1113 STSELTKEQA
-1123 EALLKKLQEE
+1123 EALLKKLQAE
-1133 GYADASIVAFYS
+1133 GYADASIVTFYT
-1145 TEHSHMQTD
+1145 TEHEHQQT
-1154 ENATYRIYLNKSKLT
+1154 ERNASYRIYLNKSELI

-1189 PMYGLSNRVFN
+1189 AMYGLSNKYFN

-1212 TGFRQVDDKTFVA
+1212 TGFRQVEDGTFVA

-1377 DPTTPPVQDA
+1377 GPTTPPVQDA
-1387 TPDAPAET
+1387 TPDDAET
-1395 PVTPENPADSPVQ
+1395 PVTPENPANPSVQ
-1408 DATPDAAPAAAA
+1408 DATPDTVAA
-1420 TATRLPQTGVNWIAA
+1420 LPKTGVNWTAA
-1435 LAMSLSGLT
+1435 LAMALSGMA

-1449 AFTSLFRK
+1449 AFTSLFAK

>member
-14 ALTACVAAAPLTAN
+14 ALTACVAATPLAAN
-28 AESSENAVD
+28 AETPENAVP
-37 AQVPAAVD
+37 VENKERS
-45 HAGTDT
+45 
-51 AADAPEAEAPEKKSP
+51 EAETPAQQA
-66 PLVTISSETTE
+66 SESANT
-77 AAAPVENQE
+77 APVENQE
-86 GDRAEGMLEDRET
+86 HENAEGILEDRET
-99 EDKKITTDVVY
+99 EDKKITTDVEY
-110 DERDITYNE
+110 TDREFTYNE
-119 DGTPKTEDASGKVV
+119 DGTVKSEESSGDIV
-133 QKEEDKTPEEPGESE
+133 QKEMDKSTEAASGETAGEGKDSEGSAETPEAGETTEEGKGIEAPDADISEPV
-148 TPKAPEEPG
+148 K
-157 ESETPKAPTEIS
+157 
-169 SDETITDIVGDAGK
+169 DAEGK
-183 EIGTATKK
+183 IIGTASK
-191 ETTEQETT
+191 EERTEQETT
-199 ITPTGPDSEELVDST
+199 ITPTSPDSEKLVDST
-214 VNEDGSV
+214 VNPDGSV

-241 TVTADTKEI
+241 TVTADTNET
-250 FVTDGKGVDLKQEL
+250 FVTDGKEVDLKQEL
-264 GKDYQEKLKWDT
+264 GEDYQEKLKWDT
-276 VDGTSFNGY
+276 VDGTSFNDY

-312 TGEDIAKLIEAD
+312 TGEDLAKLLEAD
-324 YTKTENEDGSY
+324 YTKTENDDGSY
-335 TLTKTIKTA
+335 TLTKSIRTS
-344 AGEQTVYIK
+344 AGEQTVYIT
-353 VTGNKASKIVDTVL
+353 VTGNKATRTVDTTL
-367 TVDVK
+367 KVDVK
-372 KGEHT
+372 KSEHT
-377 ETGEVKQDEVKLPN
+377 GSAEVKQDDVMLPN
-391 ATDSGLTFKDKDGN
+391 KTDKTLAFTDKNSNTFH
-405 DIDVDLNELLKNEK
+405 VDLDELLQKPDK
-419 TETVNE
+419 TESTNAA
-425 NGDKVI
+425 GDKVI
-431 TVKDGNKTYEIVYHE
+431 TVKDGSKTYEIIYHE
-446 TNEYTDAQVKDIG
+446 TNEYTDAQVKDLS
-459 ADKLADLLNSNPA
+459 ADELAGLLNSNSA
-472 NGTFTVKNGKVCKVV
+472 NGEFIAKDGKVCKVV

-494 SYDDATK
+494 SYNDATK

-557 SLSITDEDVSLPEGV
+557 SLPITDEDVSLPEGV
-572 DNVVAN
+572 DNVSAN
-578 RDKLKRTYI
+578 KDKLKRTYT

-649 IESGIFVSGDATA
+649 IESGIFVSGNATTDA
-662 ETNGAYTT
+662 NGAYTT

-691 VAGSIKSD
+691 VAGSIKYD

-759 RNEEQADDQW
+759 RNKEQADDQW

-798 RVGSNRFTKTVEKDG
+798 RVGSNSYTKTVTDENG
-813 VKTTYTITVEPGN
+813 VKTTYTVTVEPGS
-826 LGEDMT
+826 LSESRALT
-832 LDKLAERYGVD
+832 ELAERYGVD
-843 GTAITVKDGV
+843 AAAITVKDGV

-1093 ASTYYKVTG
+1093 ASTYYKVSG
-1102 TVAYNQYKPED
+1102 TVAYNQYKPAD
-1113 GKTKFTQEEA
+1113 GTSDLTKEQA
-1123 EALLKKLQEE
+1123 EALLKQLQAE
-1133 GYADASIVAFYS
+1133 GYADASIVTFYT
-1145 TEHSHMQTD
+1145 TEHEHQQT
-1154 ENATYRIYLNKSKLT
+1154 ERNASYRIYLNKSELI

-1189 PMYGLSNRVFN
+1189 AMYGLSNKYFN

-1212 TGFRQVDDKTFVA
+1212 TGFRQVEDGTFVA

-1347 KDEVEITTDSRTETT
+1347 KDEVEITTDSRTEAT
-1362 TPETPETPDTPVSPE
+1362 TPETPDTPDTPVGPE
-1377 DPTTPPVQDA
+1377 DPTTPSVQDATPDDAETPVNPENPTNPPVQDA
-1387 TPDAPAET
+1387 TPDST
-1395 PVTPENPADSPVQ
+1395 V
-1408 DATPDAAPAAAA
+1408 AA
-1420 TATRLPQTGVNWIAA
+1420 LPKTGVNWFTA
-1435 LAMSLSGLT
+1435 LAMALSGMA

-1449 AFTSLFRK
+1449 AFTSLFAK

>member
-14 ALTACVAAAPLTAN
+14 ALTACVAATPLAAN
-28 AESSENAVD
+28 AETPENAVP
-37 AQVPAAVD
+37 VENKERS
-45 HAGTDT
+45 
-51 AADAPEAEAPEKKSP
+51 EAETPAQQASKSAN
-66 PLVTISSETTE
+66 T
-77 AAAPVENQE
+77 APVENQE
-86 GDRAEGMLEDRET
+86 HKNAEGILEDQET
-99 EDKKITTDVVY
+99 EDKKITTDVEY
-110 DERDITYNE
+110 TDREFTYNE
-119 DGTPKTEDASGKVV
+119 DGTVKSEESSGPIV
-133 QKEEDKTPEEPGESE
+133 QKEMDKSTEAASGETAGEGKDSEGSAKTPEAGETTEEGKGIEAPDADISEPV
-148 TPKAPEEPG
+148 K
-157 ESETPKAPTEIS
+157 
-169 SDETITDIVGDAGK
+169 DAEGK
-183 EIGTATKK
+183 IIGTASK
-191 ETTEQETT
+191 EERTEQETT
-199 ITPTGPDSEELVDST
+199 ITPTSPDSEKLVDST
-214 VNEDGSV
+214 VNPDGSV

-250 FVTDGKGVDLKQEL
+250 FVTDGKEVDLKQEL

-304 TEDTDLEM
+304 TEDTNLEM
-312 TGEDIAKLIEAD
+312 TGEDLAKLLEAD
-324 YTKTENEDGSY
+324 YTKTENDDGSY
-335 TLTKTIKTA
+335 TLTKSIRTS
-344 AGEQTVYIK
+344 AGEQTVYIT
-353 VTGNKASKIVDTVL
+353 VTGNKATRTVDTIL
-367 TVDVK
+367 NVDVK
-372 KGEHT
+372 KGEHSGT
-377 ETGEVKQDEVKLPN
+377 ADVKQDDVTLPN
-391 ATDSGLTFKDKDGN
+391 KTDKTLTFTDKDN
-405 DIDVDLNELLKNEK
+405 NTFSVDLDELLQKQDK
-419 TETVNE
+419 TESTNAA
-425 NGDKVI
+425 GDKVI
-431 TVKDGNKTYEIVYHE
+431 TVKDGSKTYEIVYHE
-446 TNEYTDAQVKDIG
+446 TSEYADAQVKDLS
-459 ADKLADLLNSNPA
+459 ADELAGLLNSNSA
-472 NGTFTVKNGKVCKVV
+472 NGEFIVKDGKVCKVV

-494 SYDDATK
+494 SYDDASQ

-519 SKDNGTLEDAKL
+519 SKDNGTLEDAEL
-531 RAKKDALQKALAEAI
+531 RAKKAALQKALADAI
-546 YACTGTTVDPS
+546 EACTGTKVDPA
-557 SLSITDEDVSLPEGV
+557 SLTLTDEDVSFPKE
-572 DNVVAN
+572 NISAN
-578 RDKLKRTYI
+578 KDVLNRTYV
-587 YTASDGKQYTFT
+587 YTASDGKKYTFT
-599 YKFAY
+599 YNFVYNDKPSSVSGAGY
-604 DDTRNNITGFG
+604 KGA
-615 DDVMKVGYFTGGIH
+615 GYFMDGIH
-629 VKSEEDV
+629 VGTEEIVAD
-636 EAADGKTDHKRAL
+636 ADGKTDHKSTL
-649 IESGIFVSGDATA
+649 IESGVFVSGNATTDA
-662 ETNGAYTT
+662 NGAYTT

-691 VAGSIKSD
+691 VAGSIKYD

-737 KTNINSKS
+737 KTNINSQS

-769 TISSGKDESGGLTY
+769 TISSGKDESGSLTY

-798 RVGSNRFTKTVEKDG
+798 RVGSNSYTKTVTDENG
-813 VKTTYTITVEPGN
+813 VKTTYTVTVEPGS
-826 LGEDMT
+826 LSESRALT
-832 LDKLAERYGVD
+832 ELAERYGVEAA
-843 GTAITVKDGV
+843 AITVKDGV

-902 LQDGE
+902 LRDGE
-907 ILDVGGYQV
+907 MLDVGGYQV
-916 TISTS
+916 TLSTT

-1016 LLKDAD
+1016 LLRDAD

-1093 ASTYYKVTG
+1093 ASTYYKVSG
-1102 TVAYNQYKPED
+1102 TVAYNQYKLED
-1113 GKTKFTQEEA
+1113 STSELTKEQA
-1123 EALLKKLQEE
+1123 EALLKKLQAE
-1133 GYADASIVAFYS
+1133 GYADASIVTFYT
-1145 TEHSHMQTD
+1145 TEHEHQQTSA
-1154 ENATYRIYLNKSKLT
+1154 NASYRIYLNKSELV

-1175 YDSNTCTNAHNWNQ
+1175 YDSNTCVNAHNWNQ
-1189 PMYGLSNRVFN
+1189 EMYGLKNKVFN

-1362 TPETPETPDTPVSPE
+1362 TPETPDTPDTPASPE
-1377 DPTTPPVQDA
+1377 GPTTPPVQDA
-1387 TPDAPAET
+1387 TPDDAET
-1395 PVTPENPADSPVQ
+1395 PVTPENPANPSVQ
-1408 DATPDAAPAAAA
+1408 DATPDTVAA
-1420 TATRLPQTGVNWIAA
+1420 LPKTGVNWTAA
-1435 LAMSLSGLT
+1435 LAMALSGMALT
-1444 LMAAG
+1444 VAG
-1449 AFTSLFRK
+1449 AFTSLFAK

>member
-14 ALTACVAAAPLTAN
+14 ALTACVAATPLAAN
-28 AESSENAVD
+28 AETPENAVP
-37 AQVPAAVD
+37 VENKERS
-45 HAGTDT
+45 
-51 AADAPEAEAPEKKSP
+51 EAETPAQQASKSAN
-66 PLVTISSETTE
+66 T
-77 AAAPVENQE
+77 APVENQE
-86 GDRAEGMLEDRET
+86 HKNAEGILEDRET
-99 EDKKITTDVVY
+99 EDKKITTDVEY
-110 DERDITYNE
+110 TDREFTYNE
-119 DGTPKTEDASGKVV
+119 DGTVKSEESSGPIV
-133 QKEEDKTPEEPGESE
+133 QKEMDKSTEAASGETAGEGKDSEGSAKTPEAGETTEEGKGIDAPDADISEPV
-148 TPKAPEEPG
+148 K
-157 ESETPKAPTEIS
+157 
-169 SDETITDIVGDAGK
+169 DAEGK
-183 EIGTATKK
+183 IIGTASK
-191 ETTEQETT
+191 EERTEQETT
-199 ITPTGPDSEELVDST
+199 ITPTSPDSEKLVDST
-214 VNEDGSV
+214 VNPDGSV

-250 FVTDGKGVDLKQEL
+250 FLTDGKEVDLKQEL

-304 TEDTDLEM
+304 TEDTDLKM
-312 TGEDIAKLIEAD
+312 TGEDLAKLLEAD
-324 YTKTENEDGSY
+324 YTKTENDDGSY
-335 TLTKTIKTA
+335 TLTKSIRTS
-344 AGEQTVYIK
+344 AGEQTVYIT
-353 VTGNKASKIVDTVL
+353 VTGNKATRTVDTTL
-367 TVDVK
+367 KVDVK
-372 KGEHT
+372 KSEHP
-377 ETGEVKQDEVKLPN
+377 GSAEVKQDDVMLPN
-391 ATDSGLTFKDKDGN
+391 KTDKTLAFTDKNSNTFH
-405 DIDVDLNELLKNEK
+405 VDLDELLQKPDK
-419 TETVNE
+419 TESTNAA
-425 NGDKVI
+425 GDKVI
-431 TVKDGNKTYEIVYHE
+431 TVKDGSKTYEIIYHE
-446 TNEYTDAQVKDIG
+446 TNEYTDAQVKDLS
-459 ADKLADLLNSNPA
+459 ADELAGLLNSNSA
-472 NGTFTVKNGKVCKVV
+472 NGEFIAKDGKVCKVV
-487 NGEACEI
+487 NGETCEI
-494 SYDDATK
+494 SYNDATK

-557 SLSITDEDVSLPEGV
+557 SLPITDEDVSLPEGV
-572 DNVVAN
+572 DNVSAN
-578 RDKLKRTYI
+578 KDKLKRTYT

-649 IESGIFVSGDATA
+649 IESGIFVSGDATTDA
-662 ETNGAYTT
+662 NGAYTT

-691 VAGSIKSD
+691 VAGSIKYD

-708 TTDGKTIKL
+708 TTNGKTIKL

-759 RNEEQADDQW
+759 HNEEQADDQW
-769 TISSGKDESGGLTY
+769 TLSSDKDESGSLTY
-783 TIVDKKNNVTYDDLI
+783 TIVDKKNNVTYDDLV
-798 RVGSNRFTKTVEKDG
+798 RVGSNSYTKTVTDENG

-826 LGEDMT
+826 LGEDMA
-832 LDKLAERYGVD
+832 LAKLAERYGVD
-843 GTAITVKDGV
+843 RTAITVKDGV
-853 ASFTRD
+853 ASFTKD

-1093 ASTYYKVTG
+1093 ASTYYKVSG
-1102 TVAYNQYKPED
+1102 TVAYNQYKPAD
-1113 GKTKFTQEEA
+1113 GTSDLTKEQA
-1123 EALLKKLQEE
+1123 EALLKQLQAE
-1133 GYADASIVAFYS
+1133 GYADASIVTFYT
-1145 TEHSHMQTD
+1145 TEHEHQQT
-1154 ENATYRIYLNKSKLT
+1154 ERNASYRIYLNKSELI

-1189 PMYGLSNRVFN
+1189 AMYGLSNKYFN

-1212 TGFRQVDDKTFVA
+1212 TGFRQVEDGTFVA

-1329 ETVVRH
+1329 ETIVRH

-1362 TPETPETPDTPVSPE
+1362 TPETPDTPDTPDTPVSPE

-1387 TPDAPAET
+1387 TPDEVET
-1395 PVTPENPADSPVQ
+1395 PVNPENPSNPPVQ
-1408 DATPDAAPAAAA
+1408 DATPDSTVAA
-1420 TATRLPQTGVNWIAA
+1420 LPKTGVNWFTA
-1435 LAMSLSGLT
+1435 LAMALSGMALT
-1444 LMAAG
+1444 VAG
-1449 AFTSLFRK
+1449 AFTSLFAK

>member
-14 ALTACVAAAPLTAN
+14 ALTACVAATPLAAN
-28 AESSENAVD
+28 AETPENAVP
-37 AQVPAAVD
+37 VENKERS
-45 HAGTDT
+45 
-51 AADAPEAEAPEKKSP
+51 EAETPAQQASKSAN
-66 PLVTISSETTE
+66 T
-77 AAAPVENQE
+77 APVENQE
-86 GDRAEGMLEDRET
+86 HENAEGILEDRET
-99 EDKKITTDVVY
+99 EDKKITTDVEY
-110 DERDITYNE
+110 TDREFTYNE
-119 DGTPKTEDASGKVV
+119 DGTVKSEESSGDIV
-133 QKEEDKTPEEPGESE
+133 QKEMDKSTEAASGETAGEGKDSEGSAETPEAGETTEEGKGIEAPDADISEPV
-148 TPKAPEEPG
+148 K
-157 ESETPKAPTEIS
+157 
-169 SDETITDIVGDAGK
+169 DAEGK
-183 EIGTATKK
+183 IIGTASK
-191 ETTEQETT
+191 EERTEQETT
-199 ITPTGPDSEELVDST
+199 ITPTSPDSEKLVDST
-214 VNEDGSV
+214 VNPDGSV

-285 TVGSMEEDG
+285 TVGSMEEAG

-312 TGEDIAKLIEAD
+312 TGEDLAKLLEAD
-324 YTKTENEDGSY
+324 YTKTENDDGSY
-335 TLTKTIKTA
+335 TLTKSIRTS
-344 AGEQTVYIK
+344 AGEQTVYIT
-353 VTGNKASKIVDTVL
+353 VTGNKATRTVDTTL
-367 TVDVK
+367 KVDVK
-372 KGEHT
+372 KSEHT
-377 ETGEVKQDEVKLPN
+377 GSAEVKQDDVMLPN
-391 ATDSGLTFKDKDGN
+391 KTDKTLAFTDKNSNTFH
-405 DIDVDLNELLKNEK
+405 VDLDELLQKPDK
-419 TETVNE
+419 TESTNAA
-425 NGDKVI
+425 GDKVI
-431 TVKDGNKTYEIVYHE
+431 TVKDGSKTYEIIYHE
-446 TNEYTDAQVKDIG
+446 TNEYTDAQVKDLS
-459 ADKLADLLNSNPA
+459 ADELAGLLNSNSA
-472 NGTFTVKNGKVCKVV
+472 NGEFIAKDGKVCKVV
-487 NGEACEI
+487 NGETCEI
-494 SYDDATK
+494 SYNDATK

-557 SLSITDEDVSLPEGV
+557 SLPITDEDVSLPEGV
-572 DNVVAN
+572 DNVSAN
-578 RDKLKRTYI
+578 KDKLKRTYT

-649 IESGIFVSGDATA
+649 IESGIFVSGDATTDA
-662 ETNGAYTT
+662 NGAYTT

-691 VAGSIKSD
+691 VAGSIKYD

-708 TTDGKTIKL
+708 TTNGKTIKL

-759 RNEEQADDQW
+759 HNEEQADDQW
-769 TISSGKDESGGLTY
+769 TLSSDKDESGSLTY
-783 TIVDKKNNVTYDDLI
+783 TIVDKKNNVTYDDLV
-798 RVGSNRFTKTVEKDG
+798 RVGSNSYTKTVTDENG

-826 LGEDMT
+826 LGEDMA
-832 LDKLAERYGVD
+832 LAKLAERYGVD
-843 GTAITVKDGV
+843 RTAITVKDGV
-853 ASFTRD
+853 ASFTKD

-1093 ASTYYKVTG
+1093 ASTYYKVSG
-1102 TVAYNQYKPED
+1102 TVAYNQYKPAD
-1113 GKTKFTQEEA
+1113 GTSDLTKEQA
-1123 EALLKKLQEE
+1123 EALLKQLQAE
-1133 GYADASIVAFYS
+1133 GYADASIVTFYT
-1145 TEHSHMQTD
+1145 TEHEHQQT
-1154 ENATYRIYLNKSKLT
+1154 ERNASYRIYLNKSELI

-1189 PMYGLSNRVFN
+1189 AMYGLSNKYFN

-1212 TGFRQVDDKTFVA
+1212 TGFRQVEDGTFVA

-1329 ETVVRH
+1329 ETIVRH

-1362 TPETPETPDTPVSPE
+1362 TPETPDTPDTPDTPVSPE

-1387 TPDAPAET
+1387 TPDEVET
-1395 PVTPENPADSPVQ
+1395 PVNPENPSNPPVQ
-1408 DATPDAAPAAAA
+1408 DATPDSTVAA
-1420 TATRLPQTGVNWIAA
+1420 LPKTGVNWFTA
-1435 LAMSLSGLT
+1435 LAMALSGMALT
-1444 LMAAG
+1444 VAG
-1449 AFTSLFRK
+1449 AFTSLFAK

>member
-28 AESSENAVD
+28 AESPENAVD

-86 GDRAEGMLEDRET
+86 GDQAEGMLEDRET
-99 EDKKITTDVVY
+99 EDKKSTTDVVY

-148 TPKAPEEPG
+148 TPKAP
-157 ESETPKAPTEIS
+157 TEIS
-169 SDETITDIVGDAGK
+169 SDDTTTSIVDDSGK

-199 ITPTGPDSEELVDST
+199 ITPTSPDSEKLVDST
-214 VNEDGSV
+214 VNPDGSV

-250 FVTDGKGVDLKQEL
+250 FLTDGKGVDLKQEL

-312 TGEDIAKLIEAD
+312 TGEDLAKLIEAD

-391 ATDSGLTFKDKDGN
+391 ATDSGLTFKDKNGN
-405 DIDVDLNELLKNEK
+405 DIDVDLNELLKKEK

-446 TNEYTDAQVKDIG
+446 TNEYTDAQVKDLS
-459 ADKLADLLNSNPA
+459 AEELAGLLNSNSA
-472 NGTFTVKNGKVCKVV
+472 NGEFIAKDGKVCKVV
-487 NGEACEI
+487 NGEVCEI
-494 SYDDATK
+494 SYNDATK

-557 SLSITDEDVSLPEGV
+557 SLNITDEDVSLPEGV

-615 DDVMKVGYFTGGIH
+615 DDVMKAGYFTGGIH
-629 VKSEEDV
+629 VKPEEDV
-636 EAADGKTDHKRAL
+636 EAADGKTDHKRTL

-662 ETNGAYTT
+662 ETSGAYTT

-678 GLGVDFKTAPKNA
+678 GLGVDFKTAPHNA
-691 VAGSIKSD
+691 VTGSIKYD
-699 DTGRIIEYQ
+699 DAGRIIEYQ
-708 TTDGKTIKL
+708 TTNGKTIKL

-798 RVGSNRFTKTVEKDG
+798 RVGSNSYTKTVTDENG
-813 VKTTYTITVEPGN
+813 VKTTYTVTVEPGS
-826 LGEDMT
+826 LSESRALT
-832 LDKLAERYGVD
+832 ELAERYGVD
-843 GTAITVKDGV
+843 AAAITVKDGV

-1093 ASTYYKVTG
+1093 ASTYYKVSG
-1102 TVAYNQYKPED
+1102 TVAYNQYKPAD
-1113 GKTKFTQEEA
+1113 GTSDLTKEQA
-1123 EALLKKLQEE
+1123 EALLKQLQAK
-1133 GYADASIVAFYS
+1133 GYADASIVTFYT
-1145 TEHSHMQTD
+1145 TEHEHLQTSK
-1154 ENATYRIYLNKSKLT
+1154 NASYRIYLNKSELV

-1175 YDSNTCTNAHNWNQ
+1175 YDSNTCVNAHNWNQ
-1189 PMYGLSNRVFN
+1189 EMYGLSNKYFN
-1200 PDAYCGGYDLGL
+1200 SDAYCGGYDLGL
-1212 TGFRQVDDKTFVA
+1212 TGFRQVEDGTFVA

-1249 TDSAQKADTGSGVS
+1249 TDSAQKAGTGSEVS

-1362 TPETPETPDTPVSPE
+1362 TPETPDTPDTPVSPVSPE
-1377 DPTTPPVQDA
+1377 GPTTPPVQDA

-1395 PVTPENPADSPVQ
+1395 PVTPENPANPPVQ
-1408 DATPDAAPAAAA
+1408 DAAPDAPAS
-1420 TATRLPQTGVNWIAA
+1420 TVSTLPKTGVNWIAA
-1435 LAMSLSGLT
+1435 LAMGLSGLT

-1457 SKH
+1457 SKR

>member
-28 AESSENAVD
+28 AESPENAVD

-86 GDRAEGMLEDRET
+86 GDQAEGMLEDRET
-99 EDKKITTDVVY
+99 EDKKSTTDVVY

-148 TPKAPEEPG
+148 TPKAP
-157 ESETPKAPTEIS
+157 TEIS
-169 SDETITDIVGDAGK
+169 SDDTTTSIVDDSGK

-199 ITPTGPDSEELVDST
+199 ITPTGPDSEKLVDST
-214 VNEDGSV
+214 VNPDGSV
-221 TNRYETSHTADKT
+221 TNRYETSHTAEKT
-234 TTNTTTG
+234 TTNKTTG
-241 TVTADTKEI
+241 EATADTKE
-250 FVTDGKGVDLKQEL
+250 TTTTEGSEVDLVKEL
-264 GKDYQEKLKWDT
+264 GDDYQDALKW
-276 VDGTSFNGY
+276 GTEIGKDINGY
-285 TVGSMEEDG
+285 KVSDVAVLENDK
-294 DRQTYTLTKH
+294 TYTLKKH
-304 TEDTDLEM
+304 TEDDNLEL

-391 ATDSGLTFKDKDGN
+391 ATDSGLTFKDKNGN
-405 DIDVDLNELLKNEK
+405 DIDVDLNELLKKEK

-446 TNEYTDAQVKDIG
+446 TNEYTDAQVKDMG
-459 ADKLADLLNSNPA
+459 ADNLADLLNSNPA

-487 NGEACEI
+487 NGEVCEI
-494 SYDDATK
+494 SYNDATK

-557 SLSITDEDVSLPEGV
+557 SLPITDEDVSLPEGV

-578 RDKLKRTYI
+578 RDKLKRTYT

-615 DDVMKVGYFTGGIH
+615 DDVKQVGYFTGGIH
-629 VKSEEDV
+629 VKPEEDV
-636 EAADGKTDHKRAL
+636 EAADGKTDHKRTL

-662 ETNGAYTT
+662 ETSGAYTT

-678 GLGVDFKTAPKNA
+678 GLGVDFKTAPHNA
-691 VAGSIKSD
+691 VTGSIKYD
-699 DTGRIIEYQ
+699 DAGRIIEYQ

-798 RVGSNRFTKTVEKDG
+798 RVGSNSYTKTVTDENG

-826 LGEDMT
+826 LDEDMT
-832 LDKLAERYGVD
+832 LAKLAERYDVD

-853 ASFTRD
+853 ASFTKD

-1093 ASTYYKVTG
+1093 ASTYYKVSG
-1102 TVAYNQYKPED
+1102 TVAYNQYKPAD
-1113 GKTKFTQEEA
+1113 GTSDLTKEQA
-1123 EALLKKLQEE
+1123 EALLKQLQAE
-1133 GYADASIVAFYS
+1133 GYADASIVTFYT
-1145 TEHSHMQTD
+1145 TEHEHSQT
-1154 ENATYRIYLNKSKLT
+1154 EKNASYRIYLNKSELI

-1175 YDSNTCTNAHNWNQ
+1175 YDSNTCVNAHNWNQ
-1189 PMYGLSNRVFN
+1189 EMYGLSNKYFN
-1200 PDAYCGGYDLGL
+1200 SDAYCGGYDLGL

-1249 TDSAQKADTGSGVS
+1249 TDSAQKADTSSGVS

-1362 TPETPETPDTPVSPE
+1362 TPETPDTPDTPVSPVSPE
-1377 DPTTPPVQDA
+1377 GPTTPPVQDA
-1387 TPDAPAET
+1387 TPDEAET
-1395 PVTPENPADSPVQ
+1395 PVNPENPANPSVQ
-1408 DATPDAAPAAAA
+1408 DATPDSTVAA
-1420 TATRLPQTGVNWIAA
+1420 LPKTGVNWIAA
-1435 LAMSLSGLT
+1435 LAMGLSGLT

-1457 SKH
+1457 SRH

>member
-28 AESSENAVD
+28 AESPENAVD

-86 GDRAEGMLEDRET
+86 GDQAEGMLEDRET
-99 EDKKITTDVVY
+99 EDKKSTTDVVY

-148 TPKAPEEPG
+148 TPKAP
-157 ESETPKAPTEIS
+157 TEIS
-169 SDETITDIVGDAGK
+169 SDDTTTSIVDDSGK

-199 ITPTGPDSEELVDST
+199 ITPTGPDSEKLVDST
-214 VNEDGSV
+214 VNPDGSV

-250 FVTDGKGVDLKQEL
+250 FLTDGKGVDLKQEL

-312 TGEDIAKLIEAD
+312 TGEDLAKLIEAD

-391 ATDSGLTFKDKDGN
+391 ATDSGLTFKDKNGN
-405 DIDVDLNELLKNEK
+405 DIDVDLNELLKKEK

-446 TNEYTDAQVKDIG
+446 TNEYTDAQVKDMG
-459 ADKLADLLNSNPA
+459 ADNLADLLNSNPA

-487 NGEACEI
+487 NGEVCEI
-494 SYDDATK
+494 SYNDATK

-557 SLSITDEDVSLPEGV
+557 SLNITDEDVSLPEGV

-615 DDVMKVGYFTGGIH
+615 DDVMKAGYFTGGIH
-629 VKSEEDV
+629 VKPEEDV
-636 EAADGKTDHKRAL
+636 EAADGKTDHKRTL

-662 ETNGAYTT
+662 ETSGAYTT

-691 VAGSIKSD
+691 VAGSIKYD

-708 TTDGKTIKL
+708 TTNGKTIKL

-783 TIVDKKNNVTYDDLI
+783 TIVDKKNNVTYDDLV
-798 RVGSNRFTKTVEKDG
+798 RVGSNSYTKTVTDENG

-826 LGEDMT
+826 LDEDMT
-832 LDKLAERYGVD
+832 LAKLAERYDVD

-853 ASFTRD
+853 ASFTKD

-1093 ASTYYKVTG
+1093 ASTYYKVSG
-1102 TVAYNQYKPED
+1102 TVAYNQYKPAD
-1113 GKTKFTQEEA
+1113 GTSDLTKEQA
-1123 EALLKKLQEE
+1123 EALLKQLQAK
-1133 GYADASIVAFYS
+1133 GYADASIVTFYT
-1145 TEHSHMQTD
+1145 TEHEHSQT
-1154 ENATYRIYLNKSKLT
+1154 EKNASYRIYLNKSELI

-1189 PMYGLSNRVFN
+1189 AMYGLSNKYFN
-1200 PDAYCGGYDLGL
+1200 SDAYCGGYDLGL
-1212 TGFRQVDDKTFVA
+1212 TGFRQVEDGTFVA

-1249 TDSAQKADTGSGVS
+1249 TDSAQKAGTGSEVS

-1362 TPETPETPDTPVSPE
+1362 TPETPDTPDTPVTPVSPE
-1377 DPTTPPVQDA
+1377 GPTTPPVQDA
-1387 TPDAPAET
+1387 TPDEAET
-1395 PVTPENPADSPVQ
+1395 PVNPENPANPPVQ
-1408 DATPDAAPAAAA
+1408 DAAPDAPAS
-1420 TATRLPQTGVNWIAA
+1420 TVSTLPKTGVNWIAA
-1435 LAMSLSGLT
+1435 LAMGLSGLT

-1457 SKH
+1457 SRH

>member
-14 ALTACVAAAPLTAN
+14 ALTACVAVTPLAAN
-28 AESSENAVD
+28 AETPENAVP
-37 AQVPAAVD
+37 VENKERS
-45 HAGTDT
+45 
-51 AADAPEAEAPEKKSP
+51 EAETPTQQA
-66 PLVTISSETTE
+66 SESANT
-77 AAAPVENQE
+77 APVENQE
-86 GDRAEGMLEDRET
+86 HENAEGILEDRET
-99 EDKKITTDVVY
+99 EDKKITTDVEY
-110 DERDITYNE
+110 TDREFTYNE
-119 DGTPKTEDASGKVV
+119 DGTVKSEESSGPIV
-133 QKEEDKTPEEPGESE
+133 QKEMDKSTEAASGETAGEGKDSEGSAKTPEAGETTEEGKGIEAPDADISEPV
-148 TPKAPEEPG
+148 K
-157 ESETPKAPTEIS
+157 
-169 SDETITDIVGDAGK
+169 DAEGK
-183 EIGTATKK
+183 VIGTASK
-191 ETTEQETT
+191 EERTEQETT
-199 ITPTGPDSEELVDST
+199 ITPTSPDSEKLVDST
-214 VNEDGSV
+214 VNPDGSV

-250 FVTDGKGVDLKQEL
+250 FVTDGKEVDLKQEL
-264 GKDYQEKLKWDT
+264 GEDYQEKLKWDT

-304 TEDTDLEM
+304 TEDTNLEM
-312 TGEDIAKLIEAD
+312 TGEDLAKLLEAD
-324 YTKTENEDGSY
+324 YTKTENDDGSY
-335 TLTKTIKTA
+335 TLTKSIRTS
-344 AGEQTVYIK
+344 AGEQTVYIT
-353 VTGNKASKIVDTVL
+353 VTGNKATRTVDTTL
-367 TVDVK
+367 KVDVK
-372 KGEHT
+372 KSEHSGT
-377 ETGEVKQDEVKLPN
+377 ADVKQDDVTLPN
-391 ATDSGLTFKDKDGN
+391 KTDKTLTFTDKDN
-405 DIDVDLNELLKNEK
+405 NTFSVDLDELLQKQDK
-419 TETVNE
+419 TESTNAA
-425 NGDKVI
+425 GDKVI
-431 TVKDGNKTYEIVYHE
+431 TVKDGSKTYEIVYHE
-446 TNEYTDAQVKDIG
+446 TNEYTDAQVKDMS
-459 ADKLADLLNSNPA
+459 ADELAKLLNSNPG
-472 NGTFTVKNGKVCKVV
+472 NGTFTVKDGKVCKVV

-494 SYDDATK
+494 SYDDASQ

-519 SKDNGTLEDAKL
+519 SKDNGTLEDAEL
-531 RAKKDALQKALAEAI
+531 RAKKAALQKALADAI
-546 YACTGTTVDPS
+546 EACTGTKVDPA
-557 SLSITDEDVSLPEGV
+557 SLTLTDEDVSFPKE
-572 DNVVAN
+572 NISAN
-578 RDKLKRTYI
+578 KDVLNRTYV
-587 YTASDGKQYTFT
+587 YTASDGKKYTFT
-599 YKFAY
+599 YNFVYNDKPSSVSGAGY
-604 DDTRNNITGFG
+604 KGA
-615 DDVMKVGYFTGGIH
+615 GYFMDGIH
-629 VKSEEDV
+629 VGTEEIVAD
-636 EAADGKTDHKRAL
+636 ADGKTDHKSTL
-649 IESGIFVSGDATA
+649 IESGVFVSGNATTDA
-662 ETNGAYTT
+662 NGAYTT
-670 ITKDSPLY
+670 ITQDSPLY

-691 VAGSIKSD
+691 VAGSIKYD

-798 RVGSNRFTKTVEKDG
+798 RVGSNSYTKTVTDENG

-826 LGEDMT
+826 LDEDMT
-832 LDKLAERYGVD
+832 LAKLAGRYGVEAA
-843 GTAITVKDGV
+843 AITVKDGV
-853 ASFTRD
+853 ASFTKD

-978 NLYGKPDT
+978 NLYGRPDT

-1093 ASTYYKVTG
+1093 ASTYYKVSG
-1102 TVAYNQYKPED
+1102 TVAYNQYKLED
-1113 GKTKFTQEEA
+1113 GTSKLTKEQA
-1123 EALLKKLQEE
+1123 EALLKKLQAE
-1133 GYADASIVAFYS
+1133 GYADASIVTFYT
-1145 TEHSHMQTD
+1145 TEHEHQQT
-1154 ENATYRIYLNKSKLT
+1154 ERNASYRIYLNKSELI

-1189 PMYGLSNRVFN
+1189 AMYGLSNKYFN

-1212 TGFRQVDDKTFVA
+1212 TGFRQVEDGTFVA

-1377 DPTTPPVQDA
+1377 GPTTPPVQDA
-1387 TPDAPAET
+1387 TPDDAET
-1395 PVTPENPADSPVQ
+1395 PVTPGNPANPSVQ
-1408 DATPDAAPAAAA
+1408 DATPDTVAA
-1420 TATRLPQTGVNWIAA
+1420 LPKTGVNWFTA
-1435 LAMSLSGLT
+1435 LAMALSGMALT
-1444 LMAAG
+1444 VAG
-1449 AFTSLFRK
+1449 AFTSLFAK

>member
-1 MTNKKFKKAAMAL
+1 
-14 ALTACVAAAPLTAN
+14 
-28 AESSENAVD
+28 
-37 AQVPAAVD
+37 
-45 HAGTDT
+45 
-51 AADAPEAEAPEKKSP
+51 
-66 PLVTISSETTE
+66 
-77 AAAPVENQE
+77 
-86 GDRAEGMLEDRET
+86 MLEDRET
-99 EDKKITTDVVY
+99 EDKKSTTDVVY

-148 TPKAPEEPG
+148 TPKAP
-157 ESETPKAPTEIS
+157 TEIS
-169 SDETITDIVGDAGK
+169 SDDTTTSIVDDSGK

-199 ITPTGPDSEELVDST
+199 ITPTGPDSEKLVDST
-214 VNEDGSV
+214 VNPDGSV

-241 TVTADTKEI
+241 TVTADTNET
-250 FVTDGKGVDLKQEL
+250 FVTDGKEVDLKQEL
-264 GKDYQEKLKWDT
+264 GEDYQEKLKWDT
-276 VDGTSFNGY
+276 VDGTSFNDY

-312 TGEDIAKLIEAD
+312 TGEDLAKLIEAD

-391 ATDSGLTFKDKDGN
+391 ATDSGLTFKDKNGN
-405 DIDVDLNELLKNEK
+405 DIDVDLNELLKKEK

-446 TNEYTDAQVKDIG
+446 TNEYTDAQVKDMG
-459 ADKLADLLNSNPA
+459 ADNLADLLNSNPA

-487 NGEACEI
+487 NGEVCEI
-494 SYDDATK
+494 SYNDATK

-557 SLSITDEDVSLPEGV
+557 SLPITDEDVSLPEGV

-578 RDKLKRTYI
+578 RDKLKRTYT

-615 DDVMKVGYFTGGIH
+615 DDVMKAGYFTGGIH
-629 VKSEEDV
+629 VKPEEDV
-636 EAADGKTDHKRAL
+636 EAADGKTDHKRTL

-662 ETNGAYTT
+662 ETSGAYTT

-678 GLGVDFKTAPKNA
+678 GLGVDFKTAPHNA
-691 VAGSIKSD
+691 VTGSIKYD
-699 DTGRIIEYQ
+699 DAGRIIEYQ

-798 RVGSNRFTKTVEKDG
+798 RVGSNSYTKTVTDENG

-826 LGEDMT
+826 LDEDMT
-832 LDKLAERYGVD
+832 LAKLAERYDVD

-853 ASFTRD
+853 ASFTKD

-1093 ASTYYKVTG
+1093 ASTYYKVSG
-1102 TVAYNQYKPED
+1102 TVAYNQYKPAD
-1113 GKTKFTQEEA
+1113 GTSDLTKEQA
-1123 EALLKKLQEE
+1123 EALLKQLQAE
-1133 GYADASIVAFYS
+1133 GYADASIVTFYT
-1145 TEHSHMQTD
+1145 TEHEHSQT
-1154 ENATYRIYLNKSKLT
+1154 EKNASYRIYLNKSELI

-1175 YDSNTCTNAHNWNQ
+1175 YDSNTCVNAHNWNQ
-1189 PMYGLSNRVFN
+1189 EMYGLSNKYFN
-1200 PDAYCGGYDLGL
+1200 SDAYCGGYDLGL
-1212 TGFRQVDDKTFVA
+1212 TGFRQVEDGTFVA

-1249 TDSAQKADTGSGVS
+1249 TDSAQKAYTGSGVS

-1301 GEQGDGTLSYTYRS
+1301 GEQGDGTLSYTYR
-1315 TQDASVDAESAHKE
+1315 TEQDASVDAESAHKE

-1362 TPETPETPDTPVSPE
+1362 TPETPDTPDTPVSPVSPE
-1377 DPTTPPVQDA
+1377 GPTTPPVQDA
-1387 TPDAPAET
+1387 TPDEAET
-1395 PVTPENPADSPVQ
+1395 PVNPENPANPSVQ
-1408 DATPDAAPAAAA
+1408 DATPDSTVAA
-1420 TATRLPQTGVNWIAA
+1420 LPKTGVNWIAA
-1435 LAMSLSGLT
+1435 LAMGLSGLT

-1457 SKH
+1457 SKR

>member
-1 MTNKKFKKAAMAL
+1 MPPRPRLRRKN
-14 ALTACVAAAPLTAN
+14 P
-28 AESSENAVD
+28 
-37 AQVPAAVD
+37 
-45 HAGTDT
+45 
-51 AADAPEAEAPEKKSP
+51 P

-86 GDRAEGMLEDRET
+86 GDQAEGMLEDRET
-99 EDKKITTDVVY
+99 EDKKSTTDVVY

-148 TPKAPEEPG
+148 TPKAP
-157 ESETPKAPTEIS
+157 TEIS
-169 SDETITDIVGDAGK
+169 SDDTTTSIVDDSGK

-199 ITPTGPDSEELVDST
+199 ITPTGPDSEKLVDST
-214 VNEDGSV
+214 VNPDGSV

-241 TVTADTKEI
+241 TVTADTNET
-250 FVTDGKGVDLKQEL
+250 FVTDGKEVDLKQEL
-264 GKDYQEKLKWDT
+264 GEDYQEKLKWDT
-276 VDGTSFNGY
+276 VDGTSFNDY

-312 TGEDIAKLIEAD
+312 TGEDLAKLIEAD

-391 ATDSGLTFKDKDGN
+391 ATDSGLTFKDKNGN
-405 DIDVDLNELLKNEK
+405 DIDVDLNELLKKEK

-446 TNEYTDAQVKDIG
+446 TNEYTDAQVKDMG
-459 ADKLADLLNSNPA
+459 ADNLADLLNSNPA

-487 NGEACEI
+487 NGEVCEI
-494 SYDDATK
+494 SYNDATK

-557 SLSITDEDVSLPEGV
+557 SLPITDEDVSLPEGV

-578 RDKLKRTYI
+578 RDKLKRTYT

-615 DDVMKVGYFTGGIH
+615 DDVMKAGYFTGGIH
-629 VKSEEDV
+629 VKPEEDV
-636 EAADGKTDHKRAL
+636 EAADGKTDHKRTL

-662 ETNGAYTT
+662 ETSGAYTT

-678 GLGVDFKTAPKNA
+678 GLGVDFKTAPHNA
-691 VAGSIKSD
+691 VTGSIKYD
-699 DTGRIIEYQ
+699 DAGRIIEYQ

-798 RVGSNRFTKTVEKDG
+798 RVGSNSYTKTVTDENG

-826 LGEDMT
+826 LDEDMT
-832 LDKLAERYGVD
+832 LAKLAERYDVD

-853 ASFTRD
+853 ASFTKD

-1093 ASTYYKVTG
+1093 ASTYYKVSG
-1102 TVAYNQYKPED
+1102 TVAYNQYKPAD
-1113 GKTKFTQEEA
+1113 GTSDLTKEQA
-1123 EALLKKLQEE
+1123 EALLKQLQAE
-1133 GYADASIVAFYS
+1133 GYADASIVTFYT
-1145 TEHSHMQTD
+1145 TEHEHSQT
-1154 ENATYRIYLNKSKLT
+1154 EKNASYRIYLNKSELI

-1175 YDSNTCTNAHNWNQ
+1175 YDSNTCVNAHNWNQ
-1189 PMYGLSNRVFN
+1189 EMYGLSNKYFN
-1200 PDAYCGGYDLGL
+1200 SDAYCGGYDLGL
-1212 TGFRQVDDKTFVA
+1212 TGFRQVEDGTFVA

-1249 TDSAQKADTGSGVS
+1249 TDSAQKAYTGSGVS

-1301 GEQGDGTLSYTYRS
+1301 GEQGDGTLSYTYR
-1315 TQDASVDAESAHKE
+1315 TEQDASVDAESAHKE

-1362 TPETPETPDTPVSPE
+1362 TPETPDTPDTPVSPVSPE
-1377 DPTTPPVQDA
+1377 GPTTPPVQDA
-1387 TPDAPAET
+1387 TPDEAET
-1395 PVTPENPADSPVQ
+1395 PVNPENPANPSVQ
-1408 DATPDAAPAAAA
+1408 DATPDSTVAA
-1420 TATRLPQTGVNWIAA
+1420 LPKTGVNWIAA
-1435 LAMSLSGLT
+1435 LAMGLSGLT

-1457 SKH
+1457 SKR

>member
-14 ALTACVAAAPLTAN
+14 ALTACVAATPLAAN
-28 AESSENAVD
+28 AETPENAVP
-37 AQVPAAVD
+37 VENKERS
-45 HAGTDT
+45 
-51 AADAPEAEAPEKKSP
+51 EAETPAQQA
-66 PLVTISSETTE
+66 SESANT
-77 AAAPVENQE
+77 APVENQE
-86 GDRAEGMLEDRET
+86 HENAEGILEDRET
-99 EDKKITTDVVY
+99 EDKKITTDVEY
-110 DERDITYNE
+110 TDREFTYNE
-119 DGTPKTEDASGKVV
+119 DGTVKSEESSGDIV
-133 QKEEDKTPEEPGESE
+133 QKEMDKSTEAASGETTEEGKGIEAPDADISE
-148 TPKAPEEPG
+148 PVK
-157 ESETPKAPTEIS
+157 
-169 SDETITDIVGDAGK
+169 DAEGK
-183 EIGTATKK
+183 IIGTASK
-191 ETTEQETT
+191 EERTEQETT
-199 ITPTGPDSEELVDST
+199 ITPTSPDSEKLVDST
-214 VNEDGSV
+214 VNPDGSV

-250 FVTDGKGVDLKQEL
+250 FVTDGKEVDLKQEL
-264 GKDYQEKLKWDT
+264 GEDYQEKLKWDT

-304 TEDTDLEM
+304 TKDTDLEM
-312 TGEDIAKLIEAD
+312 TGEDLAKLLEAD
-324 YTKTENEDGSY
+324 YTKTENDDGSY
-335 TLTKTIKTA
+335 TLTKSIRTS
-344 AGEQTVYIK
+344 AGEQTVYIT
-353 VTGNKASKIVDTVL
+353 VTGNKATRTVDTTL
-367 TVDVK
+367 KVDVK
-372 KGEHT
+372 KSEHSGT
-377 ETGEVKQDEVKLPN
+377 ADVKQDDVTLPN
-391 ATDSGLTFKDKDGN
+391 KTDKTLTFTDKDN
-405 DIDVDLNELLKNEK
+405 NTFSVDLDELLQKQDK
-419 TETVNE
+419 TESTNAT
-425 NGDKVI
+425 GDKVI
-431 TVKDGNKTYEIVYHE
+431 TVKDGSKTYEIVYHE
-446 TNEYTDAQVKDIG
+446 TSEYADAQVKDMS
-459 ADKLADLLNSNPA
+459 ADELAKLLNSNPG
-472 NGTFTVKNGKVCKVV
+472 NGTFTVKDGKVCKVV

-494 SYDDATK
+494 SYDDASQ

-519 SKDNGTLEDAKL
+519 SKDNGTLEDAEL
-531 RAKKDALQKALAEAI
+531 RAKKAALQKALADAI
-546 YACTGTTVDPS
+546 EACTGTKVDPA
-557 SLSITDEDVSLPEGV
+557 SLTLTDEDVSFPKE
-572 DNVVAN
+572 NISAN
-578 RDKLKRTYI
+578 KDVLNRTYV
-587 YTASDGKQYTFT
+587 YTASDGKKYTFT
-599 YKFAY
+599 YNFVYNDKPSSVSGAGY
-604 DDTRNNITGFG
+604 KGA
-615 DDVMKVGYFTGGIH
+615 GYFMDGIH
-629 VKSEEDV
+629 VGTEEIVAD
-636 EAADGKTDHKRAL
+636 ADGKTDHKSTL
-649 IESGIFVSGDATA
+649 IESGVFVSGNATTDA
-662 ETNGAYTT
+662 NGAYTT

-691 VAGSIKSD
+691 VAGSIKYD

-798 RVGSNRFTKTVEKDG
+798 RVGSNSYTKTVTDENG
-813 VKTTYTITVEPGN
+813 VKTTYTVTVEPGS
-826 LGEDMT
+826 LSESRALT
-832 LDKLAERYGVD
+832 ELAERYGVEAA
-843 GTAITVKDGV
+843 AITVKDGV
-853 ASFTRD
+853 ASFTKD
-859 GKQYQVGYGSQLKIE
+859 GKQYQVSYGSQLKIE

-1093 ASTYYKVTG
+1093 ASTYYKVSG
-1102 TVAYNQYKPED
+1102 TVAYNQYKLAD
-1113 GKTKFTQEEA
+1113 GTPDLTKEQA
-1123 EALLKKLQEE
+1123 EALLKKLQAE
-1133 GYADASIVAFYS
+1133 GYADASIVTFYT
-1145 TEHSHMQTD
+1145 TEHEHQQT
-1154 ENATYRIYLNKSKLT
+1154 ERNASYRIYLNKSELI

-1189 PMYGLSNRVFN
+1189 AMYGLSNKYFN

-1301 GEQGDGTLSYTYRS
+1301 GEQVDGTLSYTYRS

-1377 DPTTPPVQDA
+1377 GPTTPPVQDA
-1387 TPDAPAET
+1387 TPDDAET
-1395 PVTPENPADSPVQ
+1395 PVTPENPANPSVQ
-1408 DATPDAAPAAAA
+1408 DATPDTVAA
-1420 TATRLPQTGVNWIAA
+1420 LPKTGVNWTAA
-1435 LAMSLSGLT
+1435 LAMALSGMALT
-1444 LMAAG
+1444 VAG
-1449 AFTSLFRK
+1449 AFTSLFAK

>member
-14 ALTACVAAAPLTAN
+14 ALTACVAATPLAAN
-28 AESSENAVD
+28 AETPENAVP
-37 AQVPAAVD
+37 VENKERS
-45 HAGTDT
+45 
-51 AADAPEAEAPEKKSP
+51 EAETPAQQA
-66 PLVTISSETTE
+66 SESANT
-77 AAAPVENQE
+77 APVENQE
-86 GDRAEGMLEDRET
+86 HENAEGILEDRET
-99 EDKKITTDVVY
+99 EDKKITTDVEY
-110 DERDITYNE
+110 TDREFTYNE
-119 DGTPKTEDASGKVV
+119 DGTVKSEESSGDIV
-133 QKEEDKTPEEPGESE
+133 QKEMDKSTEAASGETAGEGKDSEGSAKTPEAGETTEEGKGIEAPDADISEPV
-148 TPKAPEEPG
+148 K
-157 ESETPKAPTEIS
+157 
-169 SDETITDIVGDAGK
+169 DAEGK
-183 EIGTATKK
+183 IIGTASK
-191 ETTEQETT
+191 EERTEQETT
-199 ITPTGPDSEELVDST
+199 ITPTSPDSEKLVDST
-214 VNEDGSV
+214 VNPDGSV

-250 FVTDGKGVDLKQEL
+250 FVTDGKEVDLKQEL
-264 GKDYQEKLKWDT
+264 GEDYQEKLKWNT

-312 TGEDIAKLIEAD
+312 TGEDLAKLLEAD
-324 YTKTENEDGSY
+324 YTKTENDDGSY
-335 TLTKTIKTA
+335 TLTKSIRTS
-344 AGEQTVYIK
+344 AGEQTVYIT
-353 VTGNKASKIVDTVL
+353 VTGNKATRTVDTTL
-367 TVDVK
+367 KVDVK
-372 KGEHT
+372 KSEHT
-377 ETGEVKQDEVKLPN
+377 GSAEVKQDDVMLPN
-391 ATDSGLTFKDKDGN
+391 KTDKTLAFTDKNSNTFH
-405 DIDVDLNELLKNEK
+405 VDLDELLQKPDK
-419 TETVNE
+419 TESTNAA
-425 NGDKVI
+425 GDKVI
-431 TVKDGNKTYEIVYHE
+431 TVKDGSKTYEIIYHK
-446 TNEYTDAQVKDIG
+446 TNEYTDAQVKDLS
-459 ADKLADLLNSNPA
+459 ADELAGLLNSNSA
-472 NGTFTVKNGKVCKVV
+472 NGEFIVKDGKVCKVV

-557 SLSITDEDVSLPEGV
+557 SLNITDEDVSLPEGV
-572 DNVVAN
+572 DNVFAN
-578 RDKLKRTYI
+578 ADKLKRTYI

-604 DDTRNNITGFG
+604 DDTRNHITGFG

-629 VKSEEDV
+629 VKPEEDV
-636 EAADGKTDHKRAL
+636 EAADGKTDHKSTL
-649 IESGIFVSGDATA
+649 IESGVFVSGNATTDA
-662 ETNGAYTT
+662 NGAYTT

-691 VAGSIKSD
+691 VAGSIKYD

-737 KTNINSKS
+737 KTNINSQS

-769 TISSGKDESGGLTY
+769 TISSGKDESGSLTY
-783 TIVDKKNNVTYDDLI
+783 TIVDKKNNVTYDDLV
-798 RVGSNRFTKTVEKDG
+798 RVGSNSYTKTVTDENG

-826 LGEDMT
+826 LSEDMA
-832 LDKLAERYGVD
+832 LAKLAERYGVD

-853 ASFTRD
+853 ASFTKD

-1093 ASTYYKVTG
+1093 ASTYYKVSG
-1102 TVAYNQYKPED
+1102 TVAYNQYKLED
-1113 GKTKFTQEEA
+1113 GTSKLTKEQA
-1123 EALLKKLQEE
+1123 EALLKQLQAE
-1133 GYADASIVAFYS
+1133 GYADASIVTFYT
-1145 TEHSHMQTD
+1145 TEHEHQQT
-1154 ENATYRIYLNKSKLT
+1154 ERNASYRIYLNKSELI

-1189 PMYGLSNRVFN
+1189 AMYGLSNKYFN

-1212 TGFRQVDDKTFVA
+1212 TGFRQVEDGTFVA

-1362 TPETPETPDTPVSPE
+1362 TPETPDTPDTPVSPVSPE
-1377 DPTTPPVQDA
+1377 GPTTPPVQDA
-1387 TPDAPAET
+1387 TPDDAET
-1395 PVTPENPADSPVQ
+1395 PVNPENPTNPPVQ
-1408 DATPDAAPAAAA
+1408 DATPDSTVAA
-1420 TATRLPQTGVNWIAA
+1420 LPKTGVNWFTA
-1435 LAMSLSGLT
+1435 LAMALSGMALT
-1444 LMAAG
+1444 VAG
-1449 AFTSLFRK
+1449 AFTSLFAK

>member
-14 ALTACVAAAPLTAN
+14 ALTACVAATPLAAN
-28 AESSENAVD
+28 AETPENAVP
-37 AQVPAAVD
+37 VENKERS
-45 HAGTDT
+45 
-51 AADAPEAEAPEKKSP
+51 EAETPAQQA
-66 PLVTISSETTE
+66 SESANT
-77 AAAPVENQE
+77 APVENQE
-86 GDRAEGMLEDRET
+86 HENAEGILEDRET
-99 EDKKITTDVVY
+99 EDKKITTDVEY
-110 DERDITYNE
+110 TDREFTYNE
-119 DGTPKTEDASGKVV
+119 DGTVKSEESSGDIV
-133 QKEEDKTPEEPGESE
+133 QKEMDKSTEAASGETTEEGKGIEAPDADISE
-148 TPKAPEEPG
+148 PVK
-157 ESETPKAPTEIS
+157 
-169 SDETITDIVGDAGK
+169 DAEGK
-183 EIGTATKK
+183 IIGTASK
-191 ETTEQETT
+191 EERTEQETT
-199 ITPTGPDSEELVDST
+199 ITPTSPDSEKLVDST
-214 VNEDGSV
+214 VNPDGSV

-250 FVTDGKGVDLKQEL
+250 FVTDGKEVDLKQEL
-264 GKDYQEKLKWDT
+264 GEDYQEKLKWDT

-304 TEDTDLEM
+304 TKDTDLEM
-312 TGEDIAKLIEAD
+312 TGEDLAKLLEAD
-324 YTKTENEDGSY
+324 YTKTENDDGSY
-335 TLTKTIKTA
+335 TLTKSIRTS
-344 AGEQTVYIK
+344 AGEQTVYIT
-353 VTGNKASKIVDTVL
+353 VTGNKATRTVDTTL
-367 TVDVK
+367 KVDVK
-372 KGEHT
+372 KSEHSGT
-377 ETGEVKQDEVKLPN
+377 ADVKQDDVTLPN
-391 ATDSGLTFKDKDGN
+391 KTDKTLTFTDKDN
-405 DIDVDLNELLKNEK
+405 NTFSVDLDELLQKQDK
-419 TETVNE
+419 TESTNAT
-425 NGDKVI
+425 GDKVI
-431 TVKDGNKTYEIVYHE
+431 TVKDGSKTYEIVYHE
-446 TNEYTDAQVKDIG
+446 TSEYADAQVKDMS
-459 ADKLADLLNSNPA
+459 ADELAKLLNSNPG
-472 NGTFTVKNGKVCKVV
+472 NGTFTVKDGKVCKVV

-494 SYDDATK
+494 SYDDASQ

-519 SKDNGTLEDAKL
+519 SKDNGTLEDAEL
-531 RAKKDALQKALAEAI
+531 RAKKAALQKALADAI
-546 YACTGTTVDPS
+546 EACTGTKVDPA
-557 SLSITDEDVSLPEGV
+557 SLTLTDEDVSFPKE
-572 DNVVAN
+572 NISAN
-578 RDKLKRTYI
+578 KDVLNRTYV
-587 YTASDGKQYTFT
+587 YTASDGKKYTFT
-599 YKFAY
+599 YNFVYNDKPSSVSGAGY
-604 DDTRNNITGFG
+604 KGA
-615 DDVMKVGYFTGGIH
+615 GYFMDGIH
-629 VKSEEDV
+629 VGTEEIVAD
-636 EAADGKTDHKRAL
+636 ADGKTDHKSTL
-649 IESGIFVSGDATA
+649 IESGVFVSGNATTDA
-662 ETNGAYTT
+662 NGAYTT

-691 VAGSIKSD
+691 VAGSIKYD

-798 RVGSNRFTKTVEKDG
+798 RVGSNSYTKTVTDENG
-813 VKTTYTITVEPGN
+813 VKTTYTVTVEPGS
-826 LGEDMT
+826 LSESRALT
-832 LDKLAERYGVD
+832 ELAERYGVEAA
-843 GTAITVKDGV
+843 AITVKDGV
-853 ASFTRD
+853 ASFTKD
-859 GKQYQVGYGSQLKIE
+859 GKQYQVSYGSQLKIE

-1093 ASTYYKVTG
+1093 ASTYYKVSG
-1102 TVAYNQYKPED
+1102 TVAYNQYKLAD
-1113 GKTKFTQEEA
+1113 GTPDLTKEQA
-1123 EALLKKLQEE
+1123 EALLKKLQAE
-1133 GYADASIVAFYS
+1133 GYADASIVTFYT
-1145 TEHSHMQTD
+1145 TEHEHQQT
-1154 ENATYRIYLNKSKLT
+1154 ERNASYRIYLNKSELI

-1189 PMYGLSNRVFN
+1189 AMYGLSNKYFN

-1377 DPTTPPVQDA
+1377 GPTTPPVQDA
-1387 TPDAPAET
+1387 TPDDAET
-1395 PVTPENPADSPVQ
+1395 PVTPENPANPSVQ
-1408 DATPDAAPAAAA
+1408 DATPDTVAA
-1420 TATRLPQTGVNWIAA
+1420 LPKTGVNWFTA
-1435 LAMSLSGLT
+1435 LAMALSGMALT
-1444 LMAAG
+1444 VAG
-1449 AFTSLFRK
+1449 AFTSLFAK

>member
-14 ALTACVAAAPLTAN
+14 ALTACVAATPLAAN
-28 AESSENAVD
+28 AETPENAVP
-37 AQVPAAVD
+37 VENKERS
-45 HAGTDT
+45 
-51 AADAPEAEAPEKKSP
+51 EAETPAQQA
-66 PLVTISSETTE
+66 SESANT
-77 AAAPVENQE
+77 APVENQE
-86 GDRAEGMLEDRET
+86 HENAEGILEDRET
-99 EDKKITTDVVY
+99 EDKKITTDVEY
-110 DERDITYNE
+110 TDREFTYNE
-119 DGTPKTEDASGKVV
+119 DGTVKSEESSGAIV
-133 QKEEDKTPEEPGESE
+133 QKEMDKSTEAASGETAGEGKDSEGSAETPEAGETTE
-148 TPKAPEEPG
+148 EGKGIKAPDADISEPV
-157 ESETPKAPTEIS
+157 K
-169 SDETITDIVGDAGK
+169 DAEGK
-183 EIGTATKK
+183 IIGTASK
-191 ETTEQETT
+191 EERTEQETT
-199 ITPTGPDSEELVDST
+199 ITPTSPDSEKLVDST
-214 VNEDGSV
+214 VNPDGSV

-250 FVTDGKGVDLKQEL
+250 FVTDGKEVDLKQEL

-312 TGEDIAKLIEAD
+312 TGEDLAKLLEAD
-324 YTKTENEDGSY
+324 YTKTENDDGSY
-335 TLTKTIKTA
+335 TLTKTIRTS
-344 AGEQTVYIK
+344 AGEQTVYIT
-353 VTGNKASKIVDTVL
+353 VTGNKATRTVDTVL
-367 TVDVK
+367 NVDVK
-372 KGEHT
+372 KGEHSGT
-377 ETGEVKQDEVKLPN
+377 ADVKQDDVTLPN
-391 ATDSGLTFKDKDGN
+391 KTDKTLTFTDKN
-405 DIDVDLNELLKNEK
+405 SNTFNVDLDELLQKPDK
-419 TETVNE
+419 TESTNAA
-425 NGDKVI
+425 GDKVI
-431 TVKDGNKTYEIVYHE
+431 TVKDGSKTYEIIYHE
-446 TNEYTDAQVKDIG
+446 TNEYTDAQVKDLS
-459 ADKLADLLNSNPA
+459 ADELAGLLNSNSA
-472 NGTFTVKNGKVCKVV
+472 NGEFIVKDGKVCKVV

-494 SYDDATK
+494 SYDDASQ

-519 SKDNGTLEDAKL
+519 SKDNGTLEDAEL
-531 RAKKDALQKALAEAI
+531 RAKKAALQKALAEAI
-546 YACTGTTVDPS
+546 EACTGTKVDPA
-557 SLSITDEDVSLPEGV
+557 SLTLTDEDVSFPKE
-572 DNVVAN
+572 NISAN
-578 RDKLKRTYI
+578 KDVLNRTYV
-587 YTASDGKQYTFT
+587 YTASDGKKYTFT
-599 YKFAY
+599 YNFVYNDKPSSVSGAGY
-604 DDTRNNITGFG
+604 KGA
-615 DDVMKVGYFTGGIH
+615 GYFMDGIH
-629 VKSEEDV
+629 VGTEEIVAD
-636 EAADGKTDHKRAL
+636 ADGKTDHKSTL
-649 IESGIFVSGDATA
+649 IESGVFVSGNATTDA
-662 ETNGAYTT
+662 NGAYTT

-691 VAGSIKSD
+691 VAGSIKYD

-737 KTNINSKS
+737 KTNINSQS
-745 FTRVTWEAWDLGEI
+745 FTKVTWEAWDLGEI

-798 RVGSNRFTKTVEKDG
+798 RVGSNSYTKTVTDENG

-826 LGEDMT
+826 LDEDMT
-832 LDKLAERYGVD
+832 LAKLAERYGVD
-843 GTAITVKDGV
+843 AAAITVKDGV

-859 GKQYQVGYGSQLKIE
+859 GKQYQVGYGSQLKIK

-902 LQDGE
+902 LLDGE

-978 NLYGKPDT
+978 NLYGRPDT

-1093 ASTYYKVTG
+1093 ASTYYKVSG
-1102 TVAYNQYKPED
+1102 TVAYNQYKLED
-1113 GKTKFTQEEA
+1113 GTSELTKEQA
-1123 EALLKKLQEE
+1123 EALLKQLQAE
-1133 GYADASIVAFYS
+1133 GYADASIVTFYT
-1145 TEHSHMQTD
+1145 TEHEHQQT
-1154 ENATYRIYLNKSKLT
+1154 ERNASYRIYLNKSELI

-1189 PMYGLSNRVFN
+1189 AMYGLSKNKYFN
-1200 PDAYCGGYDLGL
+1200 SDAYCGGYDLGL
-1212 TGFRQVDDKTFVA
+1212 TGFRQVEDGTFVA

-1301 GEQGDGTLSYTYRS
+1301 GEQVDGTLSYTYRS

-1377 DPTTPPVQDA
+1377 GPTTPPVQDA
-1387 TPDAPAET
+1387 TPDDAET
-1395 PVTPENPADSPVQ
+1395 PVNPENPANPSVQ
-1408 DATPDAAPAAAA
+1408 DATPDTVAA
-1420 TATRLPQTGVNWIAA
+1420 LPKTGVNWTAA
-1435 LAMSLSGLT
+1435 LAMALSGMALT
-1444 LMAAG
+1444 VAG
-1449 AFTSLFRK
+1449 AFTSLFAK

>member
-28 AESSENAVD
+28 AESPENAVD

-86 GDRAEGMLEDRET
+86 GDQAEGMLEDRET
-99 EDKKITTDVVY
+99 EDKKTTTDVVY

-148 TPKAPEEPG
+148 TPKAP
-157 ESETPKAPTEIS
+157 TEIS
-169 SDETITDIVGDAGK
+169 SDDTTTSIVDDSGK
-183 EIGTATKK
+183 EIGTASKK

-199 ITPTGPDSEELVDST
+199 ITPTGPDSEKLVDST

-221 TNRYETSHTADKT
+221 TNRYETSHTAEKT
-234 TTNTTTG
+234 TTNKTTG
-241 TVTADTKEI
+241 EATADTKE
-250 FVTDGKGVDLKQEL
+250 TTTTEGSEVDLVKEL
-264 GKDYQEKLKWDT
+264 GDDYQDALKW
-276 VDGTSFNGY
+276 GTEIGKDINGY
-285 TVGSMEEDG
+285 KVSDVAVLENDK
-294 DRQTYTLTKH
+294 TYTLKKH
-304 TEDTDLEM
+304 TEDDNLEL

-391 ATDSGLTFKDKDGN
+391 ATDSGLTFKDKNGN
-405 DIDVDLNELLKNEK
+405 DIDVDLNELLKKEK

-446 TNEYTDAQVKDIG
+446 TNEYTDAQVKDMG
-459 ADKLADLLNSNPA
+459 ADNLADLLNSNPA

-487 NGEACEI
+487 NGEVCEI
-494 SYDDATK
+494 SYNDATK

-519 SKDNGTLEDAKL
+519 SKDNGTLEDANL
-531 RAKKDALQKALAEAI
+531 RAKKDALQKALADAI
-546 YACTGTTVDPS
+546 EACTGTKVDPA
-557 SLSITDEDVSLPEGV
+557 SLTLTDEDVSFPKE
-572 DNVVAN
+572 NISAN
-578 RDKLKRTYI
+578 KDVLNRTYV
-587 YTASDGKQYTFT
+587 YTASDGKKYTFT
-599 YKFAY
+599 YNFVYNDKPSSVSGAGY
-604 DDTRNNITGFG
+604 KGA
-615 DDVMKVGYFTGGIH
+615 GYFIDGIH
-629 VKSEEDV
+629 VGTEEIVAD
-636 EAADGKTDHKRAL
+636 ADGKTDHKSTL
-649 IESGIFVSGDATA
+649 IESGVFVSGNATTDA
-662 ETNGAYTT
+662 NGAYTT

-691 VAGSIKSD
+691 VAGSIKYD

-759 RNEEQADDQW
+759 HNEEQADDQW

-798 RVGSNRFTKTVEKDG
+798 RVGSNSYTKTVTDENG
-813 VKTTYTITVEPGN
+813 VKTTYTVTVEPGS
-826 LGEDMT
+826 LSESRALT
-832 LDKLAERYGVD
+832 ELAERYGVD
-843 GTAITVKDGV
+843 AAAITVKDGV

-986 GIFATKKKE
+986 GIFATKKKD

-1093 ASTYYKVTG
+1093 ASTYYKVSG
-1102 TVAYNQYKPED
+1102 TVAYNQYKLED
-1113 GKTKFTQEEA
+1113 GTSELTKEQA
-1123 EALLKKLQEE
+1123 EALLKQLQAE
-1133 GYADASIVAFYS
+1133 GYADASIVTFYT
-1145 TEHSHMQTD
+1145 TEHSHLQTD
-1154 ENATYRIYLNKSKLT
+1154 KNATYRIYLNKSELI

-1189 PMYGLSNRVFN
+1189 EMYGLSNKYFN
-1200 PDAYCGGYDLGL
+1200 SDAYCGGYDLGL
-1212 TGFRQVDDKTFVA
+1212 TGFRQVEDGTFVA

-1249 TDSAQKADTGSGVS
+1249 TDSAQKANTGSGVS

-1362 TPETPETPDTPVSPE
+1362 TPETPETPDTPDTPVSPE
-1377 DPTTPPVQDA
+1377 DPTNPPVQDA

-1395 PVTPENPADSPVQ
+1395 PVTPENPANPPVQ
-1408 DATPDAAPAAAA
+1408 DAAPDAPAS
-1420 TATRLPQTGVNWIAA
+1420 TVSTLPKTGVNWIAA
-1435 LAMSLSGLT
+1435 LAMGLSGLT

>member
-14 ALTACVAAAPLTAN
+14 ALTACVAATPLAAN
-28 AESSENAVD
+28 AETPENAVP
-37 AQVPAAVD
+37 VENKERS
-45 HAGTDT
+45 
-51 AADAPEAEAPEKKSP
+51 EAETPAQQA
-66 PLVTISSETTE
+66 SESANT
-77 AAAPVENQE
+77 APVENQE
-86 GDRAEGMLEDRET
+86 HENAEGILEDRET
-99 EDKKITTDVVY
+99 EDKKITTDVEY
-110 DERDITYNE
+110 TDREFTYNE
-119 DGTPKTEDASGKVV
+119 DGTVKSEESSGDIV
-133 QKEEDKTPEEPGESE
+133 QKEMDKSTEAASGETAGEGKDSEGSAKTPEAGETTEEGKGIEAPDADISEPV
-148 TPKAPEEPG
+148 K
-157 ESETPKAPTEIS
+157 
-169 SDETITDIVGDAGK
+169 DAEGK
-183 EIGTATKK
+183 IIGTASK
-191 ETTEQETT
+191 EERTEQETT
-199 ITPTGPDSEELVDST
+199 ITPTSPDSEKLVDST
-214 VNEDGSV
+214 VNPDGSV

-250 FVTDGKGVDLKQEL
+250 FVTDGKEVDLKQEL

-304 TEDTDLEM
+304 TKDTDLEM
-312 TGEDIAKLIEAD
+312 TGEDLAKLLEAD
-324 YTKTENEDGSY
+324 YTKTENDDGSY
-335 TLTKTIKTA
+335 TLTKSIRTS
-344 AGEQTVYIK
+344 AGEQTVYIT
-353 VTGNKASKIVDTVL
+353 VTGNKATRTVDTTL
-367 TVDVK
+367 KVDVK
-372 KGEHT
+372 KSEHT
-377 ETGEVKQDEVKLPN
+377 GSAEVKQDDVMLPN
-391 ATDSGLTFKDKDGN
+391 KTDKTLTFTDKN
-405 DIDVDLNELLKNEK
+405 SNTFHVDLDELLQNPDK
-419 TETVNE
+419 TESTNAA
-425 NGDKVI
+425 GDKVI
-431 TVKDGNKTYEIVYHE
+431 TVKDGSKTYEIIYHE
-446 TNEYTDAQVKDIG
+446 TNEYTDAQVKDLS
-459 ADKLADLLNSNPA
+459 ADELAGLLNSNSA
-472 NGTFTVKNGKVCKVV
+472 NGEFIVKDGKVCKVV

-494 SYDDATK
+494 SYDDASQ

-519 SKDNGTLEDAKL
+519 SKDNGTLEDAEL
-531 RAKKDALQKALAEAI
+531 RAKKAALQKALAEAI
-546 YACTGTTVDPS
+546 EACTGTKVDPA
-557 SLSITDEDVSLPEGV
+557 SLTLTDEDVSFPKE
-572 DNVVAN
+572 NISAN
-578 RDKLKRTYI
+578 KDVLNRTYV
-587 YTASDGKQYTFT
+587 YTASDGKKYTFT
-599 YKFAY
+599 YNFVYNDKPSSVSGAGY
-604 DDTRNNITGFG
+604 KGA
-615 DDVMKVGYFTGGIH
+615 GYFMDGIH
-629 VKSEEDV
+629 VGTEEIVAD
-636 EAADGKTDHKRAL
+636 ADGKTDHKSTL
-649 IESGIFVSGDATA
+649 IESGVFVSGNATTDA
-662 ETNGAYTT
+662 NGAYTT

-691 VAGSIKSD
+691 VAGSIKYD

-717 SYESVEVPDSN
+717 SYESVEVPDSD

-769 TISSGKDESGGLTY
+769 TISSSKDESGGLTY

-798 RVGSNRFTKTVEKDG
+798 RVGSNSYTKTVTDENG
-813 VKTTYTITVEPGN
+813 VKTTYTVTVEPGS
-826 LGEDMT
+826 LSESRALT
-832 LDKLAERYGVD
+832 ELAERYGVEAA
-843 GTAITVKDGV
+843 AITVKDGV

-1093 ASTYYKVTG
+1093 ASTYYKVSG
-1102 TVAYNQYKPED
+1102 TVAYNQYKLED
-1113 GKTKFTQEEA
+1113 STSELTKEQA
-1123 EALLKKLQEE
+1123 EALLKQLQAE
-1133 GYADASIVAFYS
+1133 GYADASIVTFYT
-1145 TEHSHMQTD
+1145 TEHEHQQT
-1154 ENATYRIYLNKSKLT
+1154 ERNASYRIYLNKSELI

-1189 PMYGLSNRVFN
+1189 AMYGLSKNKYFN
-1200 PDAYCGGYDLGL
+1200 SDAYCGGYDLGL
-1212 TGFRQVDDKTFVA
+1212 TGFRQVEDGTFVA

-1362 TPETPETPDTPVSPE
+1362 TPETPDTPDTPASPE
-1377 DPTTPPVQDA
+1377 GPTTPPVQDA
-1387 TPDAPAET
+1387 TPDEAET
-1395 PVTPENPADSPVQ
+1395 PANPENPANPSVQ
-1408 DATPDAAPAAAA
+1408 DATPDTVAA
-1420 TATRLPQTGVNWIAA
+1420 LPKTGVNWFTA
-1435 LAMSLSGLT
+1435 LAMALSGMALT
-1444 LMAAG
+1444 VAG
-1449 AFTSLFRK
+1449 AFTSLFAK

>member
-14 ALTACVAAAPLTAN
+14 ALTACVAATPLAAN
-28 AESSENAVD
+28 AETPENAVP
-37 AQVPAAVD
+37 VENKERS
-45 HAGTDT
+45 
-51 AADAPEAEAPEKKSP
+51 EAETPAQQA
-66 PLVTISSETTE
+66 SESANT
-77 AAAPVENQE
+77 APVENQE
-86 GDRAEGMLEDRET
+86 HENAEGILEDRET
-99 EDKKITTDVVY
+99 EDKKITTDVEY
-110 DERDITYNE
+110 TDREFTYNE
-119 DGTPKTEDASGKVV
+119 DGTVKSEESSGDIV
-133 QKEEDKTPEEPGESE
+133 QKEMDKSTEAASGETAGEGKDSEGSAETPEAGETTEEGKGIEAPDADISEPV
-148 TPKAPEEPG
+148 K
-157 ESETPKAPTEIS
+157 
-169 SDETITDIVGDAGK
+169 DAEGK
-183 EIGTATKK
+183 IIGTASK
-191 ETTEQETT
+191 EERTEQETT
-199 ITPTGPDSEELVDST
+199 ITPTSPDSEKLVDST
-214 VNEDGSV
+214 VNPDGSV

-285 TVGSMEEDG
+285 TVGSMEEAG

-312 TGEDIAKLIEAD
+312 TGEDLAKLLEAD
-324 YTKTENEDGSY
+324 YTKTENDDGSY
-335 TLTKTIKTA
+335 TLTKSIRTS
-344 AGEQTVYIK
+344 AGEQTVYIT
-353 VTGNKASKIVDTVL
+353 VTGNKATRTVDTTL
-367 TVDVK
+367 KVDVK
-372 KGEHT
+372 KSEHT
-377 ETGEVKQDEVKLPN
+377 GSAEVKQDDVMLPN
-391 ATDSGLTFKDKDGN
+391 KTDKTLAFTDKNSNTFH
-405 DIDVDLNELLKNEK
+405 VDLDELLQKPDK
-419 TETVNE
+419 TESTNAA
-425 NGDKVI
+425 GDKVI
-431 TVKDGNKTYEIVYHE
+431 TVKDGSKTYEIIYHE
-446 TNEYTDAQVKDIG
+446 TNEYTDAQVKDLS
-459 ADKLADLLNSNPA
+459 ADELAGLLNSNSA
-472 NGTFTVKNGKVCKVV
+472 NGEFIAKDGKVCKVV
-487 NGEACEI
+487 NGETCEI
-494 SYDDATK
+494 SYNDATK

-557 SLSITDEDVSLPEGV
+557 SLPITDEDVSLPEGV
-572 DNVVAN
+572 DNVSAN
-578 RDKLKRTYI
+578 KDKLKRTYT

-649 IESGIFVSGDATA
+649 IESGIFVSGDATTDA
-662 ETNGAYTT
+662 NGAYTT

-691 VAGSIKSD
+691 VAGSIKYD

-708 TTDGKTIKL
+708 TTNGKTIKL

-759 RNEEQADDQW
+759 HNEEQADDQW
-769 TISSGKDESGGLTY
+769 TLSSDKDESGSLTY
-783 TIVDKKNNVTYDDLI
+783 TIVDKKNNVTYDDLV
-798 RVGSNRFTKTVEKDG
+798 RVGSNSYTKTVTDENG

-826 LGEDMT
+826 LGEDMA
-832 LDKLAERYGVD
+832 LAKLAERYGVD
-843 GTAITVKDGV
+843 RTAITVKDGV
-853 ASFTRD
+853 ASFTKD

-1093 ASTYYKVTG
+1093 ASTYYKVSG
-1102 TVAYNQYKPED
+1102 TVAYNQYKPAD
-1113 GKTKFTQEEA
+1113 GTSDLTKEQA
-1123 EALLKKLQEE
+1123 EALLKQLQAE
-1133 GYADASIVAFYS
+1133 GYADASIVTFYT
-1145 TEHSHMQTD
+1145 TEHEHQQT
-1154 ENATYRIYLNKSKLT
+1154 ERNASYRIYLNKSELI

-1189 PMYGLSNRVFN
+1189 AMYGLSNKYFN

-1212 TGFRQVDDKTFVA
+1212 TGFRQVEDGTFVA

-1329 ETVVRH
+1329 ETIVRH

-1362 TPETPETPDTPVSPE
+1362 TPETPDTPDTPVSPE

-1387 TPDAPAET
+1387 TPDEVET
-1395 PVTPENPADSPVQ
+1395 PVNPENPSNPPVQ
-1408 DATPDAAPAAAA
+1408 DATPDSTVAA
-1420 TATRLPQTGVNWIAA
+1420 LPKTGVNWFTA
-1435 LAMSLSGLT
+1435 LAMALSGMALT
-1444 LMAAG
+1444 VAG
-1449 AFTSLFRK
+1449 AFTSLFAK

>member
-14 ALTACVAAAPLTAN
+14 ALTACVAATPLAAN
-28 AESSENAVD
+28 AETPENAVP
-37 AQVPAAVD
+37 VENKERS
-45 HAGTDT
+45 
-51 AADAPEAEAPEKKSP
+51 EAETPAQQA
-66 PLVTISSETTE
+66 SESANT
-77 AAAPVENQE
+77 APVENQE
-86 GDRAEGMLEDRET
+86 HENAEGILEDRET
-99 EDKKITTDVVY
+99 EDKKITTDVEY
-110 DERDITYNE
+110 TDREFTYNE
-119 DGTPKTEDASGKVV
+119 DGTVKSEESSGGIV
-133 QKEEDKTPEEPGESE
+133 QKEMDKSTEAASGETAGEGKDSEGSAETPEAGETTEEGKGIEAPDADISEPVKDAEDK
-148 TPKAPEEPG
+148 
-157 ESETPKAPTEIS
+157 I
-169 SDETITDIVGDAGK
+169 
-183 EIGTATKK
+183 IGTASK
-191 ETTEQETT
+191 EELTEQETT
-199 ITPTGPDSEELVDST
+199 ITPTSPDSEKLVDST
-214 VNEDGSV
+214 VNPDGSV

-241 TVTADTKEI
+241 TVTADTNET
-250 FVTDGKGVDLKQEL
+250 FVTDGKEVDLKQEL
-264 GKDYQEKLKWDT
+264 GEDYQEKLKWDT
-276 VDGTSFNGY
+276 VDGTSFNDY

-312 TGEDIAKLIEAD
+312 TGEDLAKLLEAD
-324 YTKTENEDGSY
+324 YTKTENDDGSY
-335 TLTKTIKTA
+335 TLTKSIRTS
-344 AGEQTVYIK
+344 AGEQTVYIT
-353 VTGNKASKIVDTVL
+353 VTGNKATRTVDTTL
-367 TVDVK
+367 KVDVK
-372 KGEHT
+372 KSEHT
-377 ETGEVKQDEVKLPN
+377 GSAEVKQDDVMLPN
-391 ATDSGLTFKDKDGN
+391 KTDKTLAFTDKNSNTFH
-405 DIDVDLNELLKNEK
+405 VDLDELLQKPDK
-419 TETVNE
+419 TESTNAA
-425 NGDKVI
+425 GDKVI
-431 TVKDGNKTYEIVYHE
+431 TVKDGSKTYEIIYHE
-446 TNEYTDAQVKDIG
+446 TNEYTDAQVKDLS
-459 ADKLADLLNSNPA
+459 ADELAGLLNSNSA
-472 NGTFTVKNGKVCKVV
+472 NGEFIAKDGKVCKVV

-494 SYDDATK
+494 SYNDATK

-557 SLSITDEDVSLPEGV
+557 SLPITDEDVSLPEGV

-649 IESGIFVSGDATA
+649 IESGIFVSGNATTDA
-662 ETNGAYTT
+662 NGAYTT

-691 VAGSIKSD
+691 VAGSIKYD

-798 RVGSNRFTKTVEKDG
+798 RVGSNSYTKTVTDENG
-813 VKTTYTITVEPGN
+813 VKTTYTVTVEPGS
-826 LGEDMT
+826 LSESRALT
-832 LDKLAERYGVD
+832 ELAERYGVD
-843 GTAITVKDGV
+843 AAAITVKDGV

-1022 GNVSQT
+1022 GNVHQT
-1028 DCVLVDKK
+1028 DCVLTDKK
-1036 LEYSDDLDK
+1036 LEYSDDLNK

-1093 ASTYYKVTG
+1093 ASTYYKVSG
-1102 TVAYNQYKPED
+1102 TVAYNQYKPAD
-1113 GKTKFTQEEA
+1113 GTSDLTKEQA
-1123 EALLKKLQEE
+1123 EALLKQLQAE
-1133 GYADASIVAFYS
+1133 GYADASIVTFYT
-1145 TEHSHMQTD
+1145 TEHEHQQT
-1154 ENATYRIYLNKSKLT
+1154 ERNASYRIYLNKSELI

-1189 PMYGLSNRVFN
+1189 AMYGLSNKYFN

-1212 TGFRQVDDKTFVA
+1212 TGFRQVEDGTFVA

-1362 TPETPETPDTPVSPE
+1362 TPETPDTPDTPVSPVSPE
-1377 DPTTPPVQDA
+1377 GPTTPPVQDA
-1387 TPDAPAET
+1387 TPDEAET
-1395 PVTPENPADSPVQ
+1395 PVNPENPANPSVQ
-1408 DATPDAAPAAAA
+1408 DATPDSTVAA
-1420 TATRLPQTGVNWIAA
+1420 LPKTGVNWFTA
-1435 LAMSLSGLT
+1435 LAMALSGMALT
-1444 LMAAG
+1444 VAG
-1449 AFTSLFRK
+1449 AFTSLFAK